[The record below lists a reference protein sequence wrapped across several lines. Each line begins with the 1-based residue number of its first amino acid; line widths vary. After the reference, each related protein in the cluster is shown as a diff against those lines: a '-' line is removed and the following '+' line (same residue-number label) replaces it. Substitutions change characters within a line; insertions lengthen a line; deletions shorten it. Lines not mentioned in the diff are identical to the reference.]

1 MAGAS
6 VKVAVRVRPFN
17 SREMSRESK
26 CIIQMSGSTTTIL
39 NPKQPKETPKSFS
52 FDYSYWSHTT
62 PADIN
67 YASQK
72 QVYRDI
78 GEEMLQHA
86 FEGYNV
92 CIFAYGQ
99 TGAGKSYT
107 MMGKQ
112 EKDQQGIIPQL
123 CEDLFSRINDTTN
136 DNMSYSVEVSYME
149 IYCERVRDLLNPKN
163 KGNLRVR
170 EHPLMG
176 PYVEDLSKLAVTSY
190 NDIQDLMDS
199 GNKARTVA
207 ATNMNETSS
216 RSHAVFN
223 IIFTQKRHDAE
234 TNITTEKVSKI
245 SLVDLAGSERADS
258 TGAKGTRLKE
268 GANINKSLTTLG
280 KVISALAEMDSGPN
294 KNKKKKKTDFIPY
307 RDSVL
312 TWLLRENLGGNSRTA
327 MVAALSPA
335 DINYDETLSTLR
347 YADRAK
353 QIRCNA
359 VINEDPNNK
368 LIRELKD
375 EVARLRDLLYAQGLG
390 DIIDTH
396 PAAEGS
402 KYVSDFENNNG
413 TSGAELSQRHDNL
426 STVTNAIAGISP
438 SSSLSALSSRAASV
452 ASLHERIMFAP
463 GSEEAIERLKETEK
477 IIAELNETWEEKL
490 RRTEA
495 IRMERE
501 ALLAEMG
508 VAMREDGGTLGV
520 FSPKKTPHLVNLN
533 EDPLMSECLLY
544 YIKDG
549 ITRVGREDAEKRQD
563 IVLSGHFI
571 KEEHCLFRSDTRT
584 GGEVIVTLEPCE
596 GADTYVNG
604 KKVTEP
610 SVLRSGNRI
619 IMGKSHVFR
628 FNHPEQAR
636 QERERTPCAETPAEP
651 VDWAFAQRELLEKQ
665 GIDMKQEMEQ
675 RLQELEDQY
684 RREREEANYLL
695 EQQRLDYE
703 SKLEALQKQMDS
715 RYYPEA
721 NEEEEEPEDE
731 VQWTEREFEL
741 ALWAFRKWKW
751 YQFTSLRDLL
761 WGNAIFLK
769 EANAIS
775 VELKKKVQ
783 FQFVLL
789 TDTLYSPLPPDLLPP
804 DAAKD
809 REKRPF
815 PRTIVAVEVQ
825 DQKNGA
831 THYWTLEKLRQR
843 LDLMREMYDRAAE
856 VPSSVIE
863 DCDNVVTGGDP
874 FYDRF
879 PWFRLVGSSD
889 ISGCNSSPLFN
900 TCMSERMADLTPSP
914 TFSNPDSDIT
924 EPADEQ
930 HEGQE
935 EEEEEAEDLEED
947 IFPECPLCDGR
958 DPFYDRS
965 PLFSLVGR
973 AFVYLSNLL
982 YPVPLVHRVAIV
994 SEKGEVKGFLRVAV
1008 QAISADEE
1016 APDYGS
1022 GVRQSGTA
1030 KISFDDQHF
1039 EKFQSESCP
1048 AVGMSR
1054 SGTSQEELRIVEGQ
1068 GQISDLG
1075 PSADEVNN
1083 NTCAVT
1089 PEDLLLDS
1097 PEKSTMDGPLEAAL
1111 DHLKLGSIF
1120 TFRVTV
1126 LQASSI
1132 SAEYADIFCQFNFIH
1147 RHDEAFS
1154 TEPLKNTGRGP
1165 PLGFYHV
1172 QNIAVEVT
1180 KSFIEYIKSQPIVF
1194 EVFGHYQ
1201 QHPFPPLCKDVLSPL
1216 RPSRRHFP
1224 RVMPLSKPV
1233 PATKL
1238 STMTRPSAGPCQC
1251 KYDLMVFFE
1260 ICELEAN
1267 GDYIPAVVDHR
1278 GGMPCHGTFLLHQ
1291 GIQRRITV
1299 TLVHETG
1306 SLIRWKEVR
1315 ELVVGRIRNTPEADE
1330 SLIDPNILSLNILS
1344 SGYIH
1349 PSQDDRQFLDSDM
1362 PSISFGNDTRT
1373 FYQFETAWDSSM
1385 HNSLLLNRVTPYR
1398 EKIYITLSAYI
1409 EMENCTQPA
1418 VITKD
1423 FCMVFYSRDA
1433 KLPASRSIRNL
1444 FGSGSLRASESNR
1457 VTGVYELSLCRVAD
1471 AGSPGMQRRRRRVLD
1486 TSVAYVRGEE
1496 NLAGWRP
1503 RSDSLIL
1510 DHQWE
1515 LEKLSLL
1522 QEVEKTRHYL
1532 LLREKLETT
1541 QRLGLESLS
1550 PCSSEDSESRSTS
1563 CVSSPLSADG
1573 APEGRSSL
1581 PETPSERQK
1590 ELAVKCLRLLTHT
1603 FNREY
1608 SHSHVCISASESKSC
1623 ARPRAETPVH
1633 TSAPPQLSEMSVTLM
1648 RDPSM
1653 SALGVTTL
1661 TPSST
1666 CPSLVEGRYN
1676 AVEVRALQVSPRV
1689 ESPDLEPV
1697 VEGEQKKSPARRP
1710 EEEKEP
1716 QRLLVPD
1723 IQEIR
1728 VSPIVSKKG
1737 YLHFLEPHT
1746 NGWVKRFVVV
1756 RRPYVYIYNSDKDS
1770 VERAILNL
1778 SKAQVE
1784 YSEDQQAMLK
1794 QTPNTFAVCTEHR
1807 GILLQASSDKDMH
1820 DWLYAFNPLLAGSI
1834 RSKLSR
1840 RRTAQMRI

>member
-17 SREMSRESK
+17 SREIGKDSK
-26 CIIQMSGSTTTIL
+26 CIIQMSGNTTTIA
-39 NPKQPKETPKSFS
+39 NPKQAKDNKSFN
-52 FDYSYWSHTT
+52 FDYSYWSHTS
-62 PADIN
+62 PEDIN
-67 YASQK
+67 YASQL
-72 QVYRDI
+72 QVYKDI
-78 GEEMLQHA
+78 GEEMLLHA

-112 EKDQQGIIPQL
+112 DVKDQQGIIPLL
-123 CEDLFSRINDTTN
+123 CEDLFTKFN
-136 DNMSYSVEVSYME
+136 DNAGNSMSYSVEVSYME

-234 TNITTEKVSKI
+234 TDNTSEKVSKI

-280 KVISALAEMDSGPN
+280 KVISALAEVDSGSN
-294 KNKKKKKTDFIPY
+294 KNKKKKKVENHIPY

-359 VINEDPNNK
+359 VINEDPNNR
-368 LIRELKD
+368 LVRELKE
-375 EVARLRDLLYAQGLG
+375 EVSRLKDLLFAQGLG
-390 DIIDTH
+390 DIIDM
-396 PAAEGS
+396 
-402 KYVSDFENNNG
+402 
-413 TSGAELSQRHDNL
+413 
-426 STVTNAIAGISP
+426 TNAMTGMSP
-438 SSSLSALSSRAASV
+438 SPSLSALTSRAGSI
-452 ASLHERIMFAP
+452 ASLHDRIMFSP

-508 VAMREDGGTLGV
+508 VAMREDGGTVGV

-549 ITRVGREDAEKRQD
+549 ITRVGRVDASSRQD

-571 KEEHCLFRSDTRT
+571 KDEHCTFTSSTGPTR
-584 GGEVIVTLEPCE
+584 EIVVLEPCE
-596 GADTYVNG
+596 GAETYVNG
-604 KKVTEP
+604 KRVTEP
-610 SVLRSGNRI
+610 TVLISGNRI
-619 IMGKSHVFR
+619 ILGKSHVFR
-628 FNHPEQAR
+628 FTHPVQAR
-636 QERERTPCAETPAEP
+636 AERERTPCAETPAEP
-651 VDWAFAQRELLEKQ
+651 VDWAFAQRELLDKQ

-684 RREREEANYLL
+684 RKEREEANNLL

-703 SKLEALQKQMDS
+703 SKLEALQKQVDS
-715 RYYPEA
+715 YYPDTL
-721 NEEEEEPEDE
+721 EEEEEPEED
-731 VQWTEREFEL
+731 VQWTEREREL
-741 ALWAFRKWKW
+741 AVWSFRKWRC

-804 DAAKD
+804 EATKD
-809 REKRPF
+809 REKRHF

-843 LDLMREMYDRAAE
+843 LELMREMYDRAAD
-856 VPSSVIE
+856 VPNNTAE
-863 DCDNVVTGGDP
+863 DGENVMTGGDP

-879 PWFRLVGSSD
+879 PWFR
-889 ISGCNSSPLFN
+889 
-900 TCMSERMADLTPSP
+900 
-914 TFSNPDSDIT
+914 
-924 EPADEQ
+924 
-930 HEGQE
+930 
-935 EEEEEAEDLEED
+935 
-947 IFPECPLCDGR
+947 
-958 DPFYDRS
+958 
-965 PLFSLVGR
+965 LVGR

-994 SEKGEVKGFLRVAV
+994 SERGEVKGFLRVAV

-1030 KISFDDQHF
+1030 KISFEDQQY
-1039 EKFQSESCP
+1039 EKFQSETCS
-1048 AVGMSR
+1048 VGLSR
-1054 SGTSQEELRIVEGQ
+1054 SGVSQEELRIVEGE
-1068 GQISDLG
+1068 GQNAEPG

-1083 NTCAVT
+1083 NTSG
-1089 PEDLLLDS
+1089 PDELES
-1097 PEKSTMDGPLEAAL
+1097 PLKSQDGPLDTTLE
-1111 DHLKLGSIF
+1111 HLRIGNVF

-1180 KSFIEYIKSQPIVF
+1180 KSFVDYIKTQPIVF

-1201 QHPFPPLCKDVLSPL
+1201 KQPFLPLCKDVISPL
-1216 RPSRRHFP
+1216 RPCRRQFP

-1238 STMTRPSAGPCQC
+1238 TAMTRSQAGPCHS

-1260 ICELEAN
+1260 ICELEAT

-1278 GGMPCHGTFLLHQ
+1278 GGMPCHGTYLLHQ
-1291 GIQRRITV
+1291 GLQRRVTV
-1299 TLVHETG
+1299 TIVHESG
-1306 SLIRWKEVR
+1306 GDMEWKDIR
-1315 ELVVGRIRNTPEADE
+1315 ELVVGRLRNTPEADE
-1330 SLIDPNILSLNILS
+1330 TIIDPNILSLNILS
-1344 SGYIH
+1344 AGYVR
-1349 PSQDDRQFLDSDM
+1349 PMRDDR
-1362 PSISFGNDTRT
+1362 ISLGVDHRT
-1373 FYQFETAWDSSM
+1373 FYRFEAAWDSSM
-1385 HNSLLLNRVTPYR
+1385 HNSLLLNRVTPYG
-1398 EKIYITLSAYI
+1398 EKIYMTLSAYL

-1418 VITKD
+1418 IITKD
-1423 FCMVFYSRDA
+1423 VCMVFYSRDT
-1433 KLPASRSIRNL
+1433 KLSASRSIRNL
-1444 FGSGSLRASESNR
+1444 FGTGSLRAADGNR
-1457 VTGVYELSLCRVAD
+1457 VTGVYEVSLCNLAD

-1522 QEVEKTRHYL
+1522 QDVEKTKHYL
-1532 LLREKLETT
+1532 LLREKLESTMLMG
-1541 QRLGLESLS
+1541 QESLQSCITEELSES
-1550 PCSSEDSESRSTS
+1550 PQPPEVDQEVSSSSEIT
-1563 CVSSPLSADG
+1563 
-1573 APEGRSSL
+1573 
-1581 PETPSERQK
+1581 TERQR
-1590 ELAVKCLRLLTHT
+1590 ELAAKCLRLLTHS

-1608 SHSHVCISASESKSC
+1608 SHVCVSASESKI
-1623 ARPRAETPVH
+1623 
-1633 TSAPPQLSEMSVTLM
+1633 SEMSVTML
-1648 RDPSM
+1648 RDSASI
-1653 SALGVTTL
+1653 SALNTI

-1666 CPSLVEGRYN
+1666 CPSLVEGCYGDAELRPPMPRS
-1676 AVEVRALQVSPRV
+1676 RAVSP
-1689 ESPDLEPV
+1689 SPDAQQDAEA
-1697 VEGEQKKSPARRP
+1697 KKSVNGASEAKPRIRRFF
-1710 EEEKEP
+1710 
-1716 QRLLVPD
+1716 PD

-1746 NGWVKRFVVV
+1746 NGWVKRYVVV
-1756 RRPYVYIYNSDKDS
+1756 RRPYVYIYNAERDS

-1778 SKAQVE
+1778 SSAQVE

-1794 QTPNTFAVCTEHR
+1794 TPYTFAVCTEHR
-1807 GILLQASSDKDMH
+1807 GILLQATNDKEMH
-1820 DWLYAFNPLLAGSI
+1820 DWLYAFNPLLAGTI

-1840 RRTAQMRI
+1840 RRAGPMRM

>member
-17 SREMSRESK
+17 SREMGKESK
-26 CIIQMSGSTTTIL
+26 CIIQMSGNTTTII
-39 NPKQPKETPKSFS
+39 NPKQAKDNKSFN
-52 FDYSYWSHTT
+52 FDYSYWSHTS
-62 PADIN
+62 PEDVN
-67 YASQK
+67 YASQM
-72 QVYRDI
+72 QVYKDI
-78 GEEMLQHA
+78 GEEMLLHA

-112 EKDQQGIIPQL
+112 DVKDQQGIIPLL
-123 CEDLFSRINDTTN
+123 CEDLFTKINDNT
-136 DNMSYSVEVSYME
+136 DNSMSYSVEVSYME

-234 TNITTEKVSKI
+234 TDNTSEKVSKI

-280 KVISALAEMDSGPN
+280 KVISALAEVDSGSN
-294 KNKKKKKTDFIPY
+294 KNKKKKKVESHIPY

-359 VINEDPNNK
+359 VINEDPNNR
-368 LIRELKD
+368 LVRELKE
-375 EVARLRDLLYAQGLG
+375 EVSRLKDLLYAQGLG
-390 DIIDTH
+390 DII
-396 PAAEGS
+396 EM
-402 KYVSDFENNNG
+402 
-413 TSGAELSQRHDNL
+413 
-426 STVTNAIAGISP
+426 TNAMTGMSP
-438 SSSLSALSSRAASV
+438 SPSLSALSSRAGSI
-452 ASLHERIMFAP
+452 ASLHDRIMFSP

-508 VAMREDGGTLGV
+508 VAMREDGGTVGV

-549 ITRVGREDAEKRQD
+549 ITRVGRVDASSRQD

-571 KEEHCLFRSDTRT
+571 KDEHCTFTSST
-584 GGEVIVTLEPCE
+584 GPMGETVVLEPCE
-596 GADTYVNG
+596 EAETYVNG
-604 KKVTEP
+604 KRVTEP
-610 SVLRSGNRI
+610 TILKSGNRI
-619 IMGKSHVFR
+619 ILGKSHVFR
-628 FNHPEQAR
+628 FNHPVQAR
-636 QERERTPCAETPAEP
+636 AERERTPCAETPAEP
-651 VDWAFAQRELLEKQ
+651 VDWAFAQRELLDKQ

-684 RREREEANYLL
+684 RKEREEANNLL

-703 SKLEALQKQMDS
+703 SKLEALQKQVD

-721 NEEEEEPEDE
+721 TEEEEEPEEE
-731 VQWTEREFEL
+731 VQWTEREREL
-741 ALWAFRKWKW
+741 AVWGFRKWRS

-804 DAAKD
+804 EATKD
-809 REKRPF
+809 REIRHF

-843 LDLMREMYDRAAE
+843 LDLMREVYDRAAD
-856 VPSSVIE
+856 VPNNTTE
-863 DCDNVVTGGDP
+863 DCENVMTGGDP

-879 PWFRLVGSSD
+879 PWFR
-889 ISGCNSSPLFN
+889 
-900 TCMSERMADLTPSP
+900 
-914 TFSNPDSDIT
+914 
-924 EPADEQ
+924 
-930 HEGQE
+930 
-935 EEEEEAEDLEED
+935 
-947 IFPECPLCDGR
+947 
-958 DPFYDRS
+958 
-965 PLFSLVGR
+965 LVGR

-1030 KISFDDQHF
+1030 KISFEDQQY
-1039 EKFQSESCP
+1039 EKFQSESCS
-1048 AVGMSR
+1048 VGLSR
-1054 SGTSQEELRIVEGQ
+1054 TGVSQEELRFVEGE
-1068 GQISDLG
+1068 GQNAEMG

-1083 NTCAVT
+1083 NTCAAGVDELEN
-1089 PEDLLLDS
+1089 PL
-1097 PEKSTMDGPLEAAL
+1097 KAGVDGPFDASLE
-1111 DHLKLGSIF
+1111 HLRIGNVF

-1180 KSFIEYIKSQPIVF
+1180 KSFVDYIKTQPIVF

-1201 QHPFPPLCKDVLSPL
+1201 KQPFLPLCKDVISPL
-1216 RPSRRHFP
+1216 RPCRRQFP

-1238 STMTRPSAGPCQC
+1238 TAMTRPQAGPCHC

-1291 GIQRRITV
+1291 GLQRRITV
-1299 TLVHETG
+1299 TIVHESG
-1306 SLIRWKEVR
+1306 GEMEWKDIR
-1315 ELVVGRIRNTPEADE
+1315 ELVVGRLRSTPEADE
-1330 SLIDPNILSLNILS
+1330 TIVDPNILSLNILS
-1344 SGYIH
+1344 AGYVR
-1349 PSQDDRQFLDSDM
+1349 PMQDDR
-1362 PSISFGNDTRT
+1362 T
-1373 FYQFETAWDSSM
+1373 FYRFETAWDSSM
-1385 HNSLLLNRVTPYR
+1385 HNSLLLNRVTPYG
-1398 EKIYITLSAYI
+1398 EKIYMTLSAYL

-1423 FCMVFYSRDA
+1423 ICMVFYSRDT
-1433 KLPASRSIRNL
+1433 KLSASRSIRNL
-1444 FGSGSLRASESNR
+1444 FGTGSLRAADGNR
-1457 VTGVYELSLCRVAD
+1457 VTGVYEVSLCNLAD

-1522 QEVEKTRHYL
+1522 QDVEKTKHYL
-1532 LLREKLETT
+1532 LLREKLESTLLMG
-1541 QRLGLESLS
+1541 QESLLSCVTEELSES
-1550 PCSSEDSESRSTS
+1550 PQPLEVDQEVSSSSEIAT
-1563 CVSSPLSADG
+1563 
-1573 APEGRSSL
+1573 
-1581 PETPSERQK
+1581 ERQR
-1590 ELAVKCLRLLTHT
+1590 ELAVKCLRLLTHS

-1608 SHSHVCISASESKSC
+1608 GHVCVSASESKI
-1623 ARPRAETPVH
+1623 
-1633 TSAPPQLSEMSVTLM
+1633 SEMSVTML
-1648 RDPSM
+1648 RDSTSI
-1653 SALGVTTL
+1653 SALNTI

-1666 CPSLVEGRYN
+1666 CPSLVEGCYGN
-1676 AVEVRALQVSPRV
+1676 AELRPPTPRSRAVSP
-1689 ESPDLEPV
+1689 SPDTEA
-1697 VEGEQKKSPARRP
+1697 KKSINGASETKPRSR
-1710 EEEKEP
+1710 KF
-1716 QRLLVPD
+1716 VPD

-1737 YLHFLEPHT
+1737 YIHFLEPHT
-1746 NGWVKRFVVV
+1746 NGWVKRYVVV
-1756 RRPYVYIYNSDKDS
+1756 RRPYVYIYNTERDT

-1778 SKAQVE
+1778 SSAQVE

-1794 QTPNTFAVCTEHR
+1794 TPNTFAVCTEHR
-1807 GILLQASSDKDMH
+1807 GILLQATNDKEMH
-1820 DWLYAFNPLLAGSI
+1820 DWLYAFNPLLAGTI

-1840 RRTAQMRI
+1840 RRAGQMRM

>member
-17 SREMSRESK
+17 SREMSRDSK
-26 CIIQMSGSTTTIL
+26 CIIQMSGSTTTIV

-52 FDYSYWSHTT
+52 FDYSYWSHTS
-62 PADIN
+62 PEDIN

-170 EHPLMG
+170 EHPLLG

-375 EVARLRDLLYAQGLG
+375 EVTRLRDLLYAQGLG
-390 DIIDTH
+390 DITDT
-396 PAAEGS
+396 
-402 KYVSDFENNNG
+402 N
-413 TSGAELSQRHDNL
+413 
-426 STVTNAIAGISP
+426 TVPGGPKLTNALVGMSP

-452 ASLHERIMFAP
+452 SSLHERILFAP

-549 ITRVGREDAEKRQD
+549 ITRVGREDGERRQD

-571 KEEHCLFRSDTRT
+571 KEEHCVFRSDSR
-584 GGEVIVTLEPCE
+584 GGSEAVVTLEPCE

-610 SVLRSGNRI
+610 SILRSGNRI

-684 RREREEANYLL
+684 RREREEATYLL

-715 RYYPEA
+715 RYYPEV

-731 VQWTEREFEL
+731 VQWTERECEL

-804 DAAKD
+804 EAAKD
-809 REKRPF
+809 RETRPF

-879 PWFRLVGSSD
+879 PWFR
-889 ISGCNSSPLFN
+889 
-900 TCMSERMADLTPSP
+900 
-914 TFSNPDSDIT
+914 
-924 EPADEQ
+924 
-930 HEGQE
+930 
-935 EEEEEAEDLEED
+935 
-947 IFPECPLCDGR
+947 
-958 DPFYDRS
+958 
-965 PLFSLVGR
+965 LVGR

-1048 AVGMSR
+1048 VVGMSR

-1068 GQISDLG
+1068 GQGADVG

-1083 NTCAVT
+1083 NTCSAVP
-1089 PEDLLLDS
+1089 PEGLLLDS
-1097 PEKSTMDGPLEAAL
+1097 SEKAALDGPLDTAL
-1111 DHLKLGSIF
+1111 DHLRLGSTF

-1238 STMTRPSAGPCQC
+1238 STLTRPCPGPCHC
-1251 KYDLMVFFE
+1251 KYDLLVYFE

-1278 GGMPCHGTFLLHQ
+1278 GGMPCMGTFLLHQ

-1299 TLVHETG
+1299 TLLHETG
-1306 SLIRWKEVR
+1306 SHIRWKEVR
-1315 ELVVGRIRNTPEADE
+1315 ELVVGRIRNTPETDE

-1349 PSQDDRQFLDSDM
+1349 PAQDDRVSL
-1362 PSISFGNDTRT
+1362 GNDTRT
-1373 FYQFETAWDSSM
+1373 FYQFEAAWDSSM

-1398 EKIYITLSAYI
+1398 EKIYMTLSAYI

-1457 VTGVYELSLCRVAD
+1457 VTGVYELSLCHVAD

-1541 QRLGLESLS
+1541 QRPVPEALS
-1550 PCSSEDSESRSTS
+1550 PAFSEDSESHGSS
-1563 CVSSPLSADG
+1563 SASSPLST
-1573 APEGRSSL
+1573 EGR
-1581 PETPSERQK
+1581 PSPLEAPNERQR

-1608 SHSHVCISASESKSC
+1608 THSHVCVSASESK
-1623 ARPRAETPVH
+1623 
-1633 TSAPPQLSEMSVTLM
+1633 LSEMSVTLL

-1653 SALGVTTL
+1653 SPLGAATL

-1666 CPSLVEGRYN
+1666 CPSLVEGRYG
-1676 AVEVRALQVSPRV
+1676 ATDLRTPQPCSRPASP
-1689 ESPDLEPV
+1689 EP
-1697 VEGEQKKSPARRP
+1697 ELLPEADSKKLPSPARAA
-1710 EEEKEP
+1710 EADKEP

-1746 NGWVKRFVVV
+1746 SGWARRFVVV
-1756 RRPYVYIYNSDKDS
+1756 RRPYAYMYNSDKDT
-1770 VERAILNL
+1770 VERFVLNL
-1778 SKAQVE
+1778 ATAQVE

-1794 QTPNTFAVCTEHR
+1794 TPNTFAVCTEHR
-1807 GILLQASSDKDMH
+1807 GILLQAASDKDMH
-1820 DWLYAFNPLLAGSI
+1820 DWLYAFNPLLAGTI

-1840 RRTAQMRI
+1840 RRSAQMRV

>member
-17 SREMSRESK
+17 SRETSRDSK
-26 CIIQMSGSTTTIL
+26 CIIQMSGSTTTIV

-52 FDYSYWSHTT
+52 FDYSYWSHTS
-62 PADIN
+62 PEDIN

-170 EHPLMG
+170 EHPLLG

-234 TNITTEKVSKI
+234 TDITTEKVSKI

-375 EVARLRDLLYAQGLG
+375 EVTRLRDLLYAQGLG
-390 DIIDTH
+390 DITDT
-396 PAAEGS
+396 
-402 KYVSDFENNNG
+402 N
-413 TSGAELSQRHDNL
+413 
-426 STVTNAIAGISP
+426 TVPGGPKLTNALVGMSP

-452 ASLHERIMFAP
+452 SSLHERLLFAP

-549 ITRVGREDAEKRQD
+549 LTRVGREDAERRQD

-571 KEEHCLFRSDTRT
+571 KEEHCVFRSDSR
-584 GGEVIVTLEPCE
+584 GCSEAVVTLEPCE

-610 SVLRSGNRI
+610 SILRSGNRI

-684 RREREEANYLL
+684 RREREEATYLL

-715 RYYPEA
+715 RYFPEM
-721 NEEEEEPEDE
+721 NEEDEEPEDE
-731 VQWTEREFEL
+731 VPWTERECEL

-751 YQFTSLRDLL
+751 YQFTSLRDQL

-804 DAAKD
+804 EAAKD
-809 REKRPF
+809 REMRPF

-879 PWFRLVGSSD
+879 PWFR
-889 ISGCNSSPLFN
+889 
-900 TCMSERMADLTPSP
+900 
-914 TFSNPDSDIT
+914 
-924 EPADEQ
+924 
-930 HEGQE
+930 
-935 EEEEEAEDLEED
+935 
-947 IFPECPLCDGR
+947 
-958 DPFYDRS
+958 
-965 PLFSLVGR
+965 LVGR

-1048 AVGMSR
+1048 VGGLSR

-1068 GQISDLG
+1068 GQGADAG

-1083 NTCAVT
+1083 NTCSAAP
-1089 PEDLLLDS
+1089 PEGLLLDS
-1097 PEKSTMDGPLEAAL
+1097 PEKAALDGPLDSAL
-1111 DHLKLGSIF
+1111 THLHLGSAF

-1180 KSFIEYIKSQPIVF
+1180 RSFIEYIKSQPIVF

-1238 STMTRPSAGPCQC
+1238 STLTRPSPGPCHC
-1251 KYDLMVFFE
+1251 KYDLLVYFE

-1278 GGMPCHGTFLLHQ
+1278 GGMPCMGTFLLHQ

-1299 TLVHETG
+1299 TLLHETG
-1306 SLIRWKEVR
+1306 SHIRWKEVR
-1315 ELVVGRIRNTPEADE
+1315 ELVVGRIRNTPETDE

-1344 SGYIH
+1344 SGYVH
-1349 PSQDDRQFLDSDM
+1349 PAQDDRQFLDSDI
-1362 PSISFGNDTRT
+1362 PRT
-1373 FYQFETAWDSSM
+1373 FYQFEAAWDSSM

-1398 EKIYITLSAYI
+1398 EKIYMTLSVYI

-1418 VITKD
+1418 IITKD

-1457 VTGVYELSLCRVAD
+1457 VTGVYELSLCHVAD
-1471 AGSPGMQRRRRRVLD
+1471 VGSPGMQRRRRRVLD

-1541 QRLGLESLS
+1541 QRPGPEAPS
-1550 PCSSEDSESRSTS
+1550 PTSSEDAESHSS
-1563 CVSSPLSADG
+1563 SSASSPLSA
-1573 APEGRSSL
+1573 EGRASPL
-1581 PETPSERQK
+1581 EVPNERQR

-1608 SHSHVCISASESKSC
+1608 THSHVCVSASESK
-1623 ARPRAETPVH
+1623 
-1633 TSAPPQLSEMSVTLM
+1633 LSEMSVTLLQ
-1648 RDPSM
+1648 DSSM
-1653 SALGVTTL
+1653 SPLGAATL

-1666 CPSLVEGRYN
+1666 CPSLVEGRYG
-1676 AVEVRALQVSPRV
+1676 AADLRTPQPSSRPASP
-1689 ESPDLEPV
+1689 EPEPV
-1697 VEGEQKKSPARRP
+1697 LEADSKKTASPAP
-1710 EEEKEP
+1710 VTEADKEP

-1746 NGWVKRFVVV
+1746 AGWAKRFVVV
-1756 RRPYVYIYNSDKDS
+1756 RRPYAYMYNNDKDS
-1770 VERAILNL
+1770 VERFVLNL
-1778 SKAQVE
+1778 STAQVE

-1794 QTPNTFAVCTEHR
+1794 TPNTFAVCTEHR

-1820 DWLYAFNPLLAGSI
+1820 DWLYAFNPLLAGTI

-1840 RRTAQMRI
+1840 RRSAQMRV

>member
-17 SREMSRESK
+17 SREMGKESK
-26 CIIQMSGSTTTIL
+26 CIIQMSGNTTTII
-39 NPKQPKETPKSFS
+39 NPKQAKDNKSFN
-52 FDYSYWSHTT
+52 FDYSYWSHTS
-62 PADIN
+62 PEDVN
-67 YASQK
+67 YASQM
-72 QVYRDI
+72 QVYKDI
-78 GEEMLQHA
+78 GEEMLLHA

-112 EKDQQGIIPQL
+112 DVKDQQGIIPLL
-123 CEDLFSRINDTTN
+123 CEDLFTKINDNT
-136 DNMSYSVEVSYME
+136 DNSMSYSVEVSYME

-234 TNITTEKVSKI
+234 TDNTSEKVSKI

-280 KVISALAEMDSGPN
+280 KVISALAEVDSGSN
-294 KNKKKKKTDFIPY
+294 KNKKKKKVESHIPY

-359 VINEDPNNK
+359 VINEDPNNR
-368 LIRELKD
+368 LVRELKE
-375 EVARLRDLLYAQGLG
+375 EVSRLKDLLYAQGLG
-390 DIIDTH
+390 DII
-396 PAAEGS
+396 EM
-402 KYVSDFENNNG
+402 
-413 TSGAELSQRHDNL
+413 
-426 STVTNAIAGISP
+426 TNAMTGMSP
-438 SSSLSALSSRAASV
+438 SPSLSALSSRAGSI
-452 ASLHERIMFAP
+452 ASLHDRIMFSP

-508 VAMREDGGTLGV
+508 VAMREDGGTVGV

-549 ITRVGREDAEKRQD
+549 ITRVGRVDASSRQD

-571 KEEHCLFRSDTRT
+571 KDEHCTFTSST
-584 GGEVIVTLEPCE
+584 GPMGETVVLEPCE
-596 GADTYVNG
+596 EAETYVNG
-604 KKVTEP
+604 KRVTEP
-610 SVLRSGNRI
+610 TILKSGNRI
-619 IMGKSHVFR
+619 ILGKSHVFR
-628 FNHPEQAR
+628 FNHPVQAR
-636 QERERTPCAETPAEP
+636 AERERTPCAETPAEP
-651 VDWAFAQRELLEKQ
+651 VDWAFAQRELLDKQ

-684 RREREEANYLL
+684 RKEREEANNLL

-703 SKLEALQKQMDS
+703 SKLEALQKQVD

-721 NEEEEEPEDE
+721 TEEEEEPEEE
-731 VQWTEREFEL
+731 VQWTEREREL
-741 ALWAFRKWKW
+741 AVWGFRKWRS

-804 DAAKD
+804 EATKD
-809 REKRPF
+809 REIRHF

-843 LDLMREMYDRAAE
+843 LDLMREMYDRAAD
-856 VPSSVIE
+856 VPNNTTE
-863 DCDNVVTGGDP
+863 DCENVMTGGDP

-879 PWFRLVGSSD
+879 PWFR
-889 ISGCNSSPLFN
+889 
-900 TCMSERMADLTPSP
+900 
-914 TFSNPDSDIT
+914 
-924 EPADEQ
+924 
-930 HEGQE
+930 
-935 EEEEEAEDLEED
+935 
-947 IFPECPLCDGR
+947 
-958 DPFYDRS
+958 
-965 PLFSLVGR
+965 LVGR

-1030 KISFDDQHF
+1030 KISFEDQQY
-1039 EKFQSESCP
+1039 EKFQSESCS
-1048 AVGMSR
+1048 VGLSR
-1054 SGTSQEELRIVEGQ
+1054 TGVSQEELRFVEGE
-1068 GQISDLG
+1068 GQNAEVG

-1083 NTCAVT
+1083 NTCAAGADELENPLKAGV
-1089 PEDLLLDS
+1089 
-1097 PEKSTMDGPLEAAL
+1097 DGPFDASLE
-1111 DHLKLGSIF
+1111 HLRIGNVF

-1180 KSFIEYIKSQPIVF
+1180 KSFVDYIKTQPIVF

-1201 QHPFPPLCKDVLSPL
+1201 KQPFLPLCKDVISPL
-1216 RPSRRHFP
+1216 RPCRRQFP

-1238 STMTRPSAGPCQC
+1238 TAMTRPQAGPCHC

-1291 GIQRRITV
+1291 GLQRRITV
-1299 TLVHETG
+1299 TIVHESG
-1306 SLIRWKEVR
+1306 GEMEWKDIR
-1315 ELVVGRIRNTPEADE
+1315 ELVVGRLRSTPEADE
-1330 SLIDPNILSLNILS
+1330 TIVDPNILSLNILS
-1344 SGYIH
+1344 AGYVR
-1349 PSQDDRQFLDSDM
+1349 PMQDDR
-1362 PSISFGNDTRT
+1362 T
-1373 FYQFETAWDSSM
+1373 FYRFETAWDSSM
-1385 HNSLLLNRVTPYR
+1385 HNSLLLNRVTPYG
-1398 EKIYITLSAYI
+1398 EKIYMTLSAYL

-1423 FCMVFYSRDA
+1423 ICMVFYSRDT
-1433 KLPASRSIRNL
+1433 KLSASRSIRNL
-1444 FGSGSLRASESNR
+1444 FGTGSLRAADGNR
-1457 VTGVYELSLCRVAD
+1457 VTGVYEVSLCNLAD

-1522 QEVEKTRHYL
+1522 QDVEKTKHYL
-1532 LLREKLETT
+1532 LLREKLESTLLMG
-1541 QRLGLESLS
+1541 QESLLSCVTEELSES
-1550 PCSSEDSESRSTS
+1550 PQPLEVDQEVSSSSEIAT
-1563 CVSSPLSADG
+1563 
-1573 APEGRSSL
+1573 
-1581 PETPSERQK
+1581 ERQR
-1590 ELAVKCLRLLTHT
+1590 ELAVKCLRLLTHS

-1608 SHSHVCISASESKSC
+1608 GHVCVSASESKI
-1623 ARPRAETPVH
+1623 
-1633 TSAPPQLSEMSVTLM
+1633 SEMSVTML
-1648 RDPSM
+1648 RDSTSI
-1653 SALGVTTL
+1653 SALNTI

-1666 CPSLVEGRYN
+1666 CPSLVEGCYGN
-1676 AVEVRALQVSPRV
+1676 AELRPPTPRSRAVSP
-1689 ESPDLEPV
+1689 SPDTQQDAEA
-1697 VEGEQKKSPARRP
+1697 KKSINGASETKPRSR
-1710 EEEKEP
+1710 KF
-1716 QRLLVPD
+1716 VPD

-1737 YLHFLEPHT
+1737 YIHFLEPHT
-1746 NGWVKRFVVV
+1746 NGWVKRYVVV
-1756 RRPYVYIYNSDKDS
+1756 RRPYVYIYNTERDT

-1778 SKAQVE
+1778 SSAQVE

-1794 QTPNTFAVCTEHR
+1794 TPNTFAVCTEHR
-1807 GILLQASSDKDMH
+1807 GILLQATNDKEMH
-1820 DWLYAFNPLLAGSI
+1820 DWLYAFNPLLAGTI

-1840 RRTAQMRI
+1840 RRAGQMRM

>member
-17 SREMSRESK
+17 SREMSKESK
-26 CIIQMSGSTTTIL
+26 CIIQMSGNTTTII
-39 NPKQPKETPKSFS
+39 NPKAPKETKSFS

-62 PADIN
+62 PEDIN
-67 YASQK
+67 YASQQ
-72 QVYRDI
+72 QVYNDI
-78 GEEMLQHA
+78 GEEMLLHA

-123 CEDLFSRINDTTN
+123 CEDLFTKINDSNT
-136 DNMSYSVEVSYME
+136 DNSMSYSVEVSYME

-170 EHPLMG
+170 EHPLLG
-176 PYVEDLSKLAVTSY
+176 PYVEDLSKLAVMSY

-223 IIFTQKRHDAE
+223 IIFTQKRHDSE
-234 TNITTEKVSKI
+234 TDNTSEKVSKI

-280 KVISALAEMDSGPN
+280 KVISALAEVDSGSN
-294 KNKKKKKTDFIPY
+294 KNKKKKKVESFIPY

-359 VINEDPNNK
+359 VINEDPNNR
-368 LIRELKD
+368 LVRELKD
-375 EVARLRDLLYAQGLG
+375 EVSRLKELLYAQGLG
-390 DIIDTH
+390 DII
-396 PAAEGS
+396 ENF
-402 KYVSDFENNNG
+402 SDYKNNNNTG
-413 TSGAELSQRHDNL
+413 QAVNERGDLSA
-426 STVTNAIAGISP
+426 VTNAMTGMSP
-438 SSSLSALSSRAASV
+438 SPSLSALSSRAGSIN
-452 ASLHERIMFAP
+452 SLHDRIMFSP

-508 VAMREDGGTLGV
+508 VAMREDGGTVGV

-549 ITRVGREDAEKRQD
+549 ITRVGREDAMTRQD

-571 KEEHCLFRSDTRT
+571 KDEHCIFTSSA
-584 GGEVIVTLEPCE
+584 GPMGEVILEPCE
-596 GADTYVNG
+596 GAETYVNG

-610 SVLRSGNRI
+610 TVLRSGNRI

-665 GIDMKQEMEQ
+665 GIDMKQEMDQ

-684 RREREEANYLL
+684 RKEREEVNNLL

-703 SKLEALQKQMDS
+703 SKLEALQKQVD

-721 NEEEEEPEDE
+721 TEEEDEPEEE
-731 VQWTEREFEL
+731 VQWTERETEL
-741 ALWAFRKWKW
+741 AMWAFRKWRG

-789 TDTLYSPLPPDLLPP
+789 TDTLYSPLPPDLLPS
-804 DAAKD
+804 DVTQE
-809 REKRPF
+809 REKSPF

-843 LDLMREMYDRAAE
+843 LDQMRDMYDRAAE
-856 VPSSVIE
+856 VPIGATEECDSVL
-863 DCDNVVTGGDP
+863 TGGDP

-879 PWFRLVGSSD
+879 PWFR
-889 ISGCNSSPLFN
+889 
-900 TCMSERMADLTPSP
+900 
-914 TFSNPDSDIT
+914 
-924 EPADEQ
+924 
-930 HEGQE
+930 
-935 EEEEEAEDLEED
+935 
-947 IFPECPLCDGR
+947 
-958 DPFYDRS
+958 
-965 PLFSLVGR
+965 LVGR

-1030 KISFDDQHF
+1030 KISFEDQQF

-1048 AVGMSR
+1048 VGLS
-1054 SGTSQEELRIVEGQ
+1054 SKGHSQEELRIVEGE
-1068 GQISDLG
+1068 GQNAEMM

-1083 NTCAVT
+1083 NTCAAD
-1089 PEDLLLDS
+1089 PEELDGNI
-1097 PEKSTMDGPLEAAL
+1097 KDGVLDGAL
-1111 DHLKLGSIF
+1111 DHLKIGELF

-1180 KSFIEYIKSQPIVF
+1180 KSFVEYIKTQPIVF

-1201 QHPFPPLCKDVLSPL
+1201 KQPFPPLCKDLMSPL
-1216 RPSRRHFP
+1216 RPCRRQFP

-1238 STMTRPSAGPCQC
+1238 TTLTRPTAGPCHC

-1278 GGMPCHGTFLLHQ
+1278 GGMPCQGTFLLHQ
-1291 GIQRRITV
+1291 GIQRRVTV
-1299 TLVHETG
+1299 TIVHETG
-1306 SLIRWKEVR
+1306 GDINWKEVH

-1330 SLIDPNILSLNILS
+1330 TIIDPNILSLNILS
-1344 SGYIH
+1344 TGYIQ
-1349 PSQDDRQFLDSDM
+1349 PSADD
-1362 PSISFGNDTRT
+1362 RT
-1373 FYQFETAWDSSM
+1373 FYRFEAAWDSSM
-1385 HNSLLLNRVTPYR
+1385 HNSLLLNRVTPYG
-1398 EKIYITLSAYI
+1398 EKIYMTLSAYL
-1409 EMENCTQPA
+1409 EMENCTQPT

-1433 KLPASRSIRNL
+1433 KLSASRSIRNL
-1444 FGSGSLRASESNR
+1444 FSSGSLKSSEGNR
-1457 VTGVYELSLCRVAD
+1457 ITGVYELSLCHLAD

-1522 QEVEKTRHYL
+1522 QEVERTRHYL
-1532 LLREKLETT
+1532 LLREKLESTLL
-1541 QRLGLESLS
+1541 LGQEVPL
-1550 PCSSEDSESRSTS
+1550 S
-1563 CVSSPLSADG
+1563 CVCEDLTESSSPSKHLGQGHDSDADPG
-1573 APEGRSSL
+1573 HEIIN
-1581 PETPSERQK
+1581 ERQRK
-1590 ELAVKCLRLLTHT
+1590 LAAKCLRLLTHT
-1603 FNREY
+1603 FNRDY
-1608 SHSHVCISASESKSC
+1608 SHVCVSASESK
-1623 ARPRAETPVH
+1623 
-1633 TSAPPQLSEMSVTLM
+1633 LSEMSVTLI
-1648 RDPSM
+1648 RDST
-1653 SALGVTTL
+1653 SISDINTL

-1666 CPSLVEGRYN
+1666 CPSLMEGCYSSNTELRPP
-1676 AVEVRALQVSPRV
+1676 APRSRAVSPNRGSTSDA
-1689 ESPDLEPV
+1689 EC
-1697 VEGEQKKSPARRP
+1697 KKSSDGTPGSKSRTHTF
-1710 EEEKEP
+1710 
-1716 QRLLVPD
+1716 VPD

-1737 YLHFLEPHT
+1737 YLNFLEPHT
-1746 NGWVKRFVVV
+1746 NGWVKRYVVV
-1756 RRPYVYIYNSDKDS
+1756 RRPYVYIYNSERDT

-1778 SKAQVE
+1778 SSAQVE

-1794 QTPNTFAVCTEHR
+1794 TPFTFAVCTEHR
-1807 GILLQASSDKDMH
+1807 GILLQASNDKEMH

-1840 RRTAQMRI
+1840 RRAAQMRL

>member
-17 SREMSRESK
+17 SREMSRDSK
-26 CIIQMSGSTTTIL
+26 CIIQMTGSTTTIV

-62 PADIN
+62 PEDIN

-72 QVYRDI
+72 QVYQDI

-234 TNITTEKVSKI
+234 TDITTEKVSKI

-390 DIIDTH
+390 DIIDT
-396 PAAEGS
+396 
-402 KYVSDFENNNG
+402 
-413 TSGAELSQRHDNL
+413 
-426 STVTNAIAGISP
+426 STVPGGPKLTNALVGMSP

-452 ASLHERIMFAP
+452 SSLHERMLFAP

-549 ITRVGREDAEKRQD
+549 ITRVGREDGERRQD

-571 KEEHCLFRSDTRT
+571 KEEHCIFRSDTRA
-584 GGEVIVTLEPCE
+584 GNEAVVTLEPCE

-610 SVLRSGNRI
+610 SILRSGNRI

-684 RREREEANYLL
+684 RKEREEANYLL

-715 RYYPEA
+715 RYYPEV

-804 DAAKD
+804 DAAKE

-815 PRTIVAVEVQ
+815 PRTIVAIEVQ

-879 PWFRLVGSSD
+879 PWFR
-889 ISGCNSSPLFN
+889 
-900 TCMSERMADLTPSP
+900 
-914 TFSNPDSDIT
+914 
-924 EPADEQ
+924 
-930 HEGQE
+930 
-935 EEEEEAEDLEED
+935 
-947 IFPECPLCDGR
+947 
-958 DPFYDRS
+958 
-965 PLFSLVGR
+965 LVGR

-1048 AVGMSR
+1048 VVGMSR

-1068 GQISDLG
+1068 GQVTEIG

-1097 PEKSTMDGPLEAAL
+1097 PEKSIMDGPLESAL

-1180 KSFIEYIKSQPIVF
+1180 KSFVEYIKSQPIVF

-1238 STMTRPSAGPCQC
+1238 STLTRPTAGPCHC
-1251 KYDLMVFFE
+1251 KYDLLVYFE

-1278 GGMPCHGTFLLHQ
+1278 GGMPCLGTFLLHQ

-1306 SLIRWKEVR
+1306 SHIRWKEVR
-1315 ELVVGRIRNTPEADE
+1315 ELVVGRIRNTPETDE

-1344 SGYIH
+1344 AGYVQ
-1349 PSQDDRQFLDSDM
+1349 PSQDDR
-1362 PSISFGNDTRT
+1362 ISFGNDTRT
-1373 FYQFETAWDSSM
+1373 FYQFEAAWDSSM

-1398 EKIYITLSAYI
+1398 EKIYMTLSAYI

-1457 VTGVYELSLCRVAD
+1457 VTGVYELSLCHVAD

-1541 QRLGLESLS
+1541 QRSGLETLS
-1550 PCSSEDSESRSTS
+1550 PCSSEDSESHSAS
-1563 CVSSPLSADG
+1563 CVSSPLSDG
-1573 APEGRSSL
+1573 TS
-1581 PETPSERQK
+1581 ETRTAALDIPSERQK
-1590 ELAVKCLRLLTHT
+1590 ELAAKCLRLLTHT

-1608 SHSHVCISASESKSC
+1608 THSHVCVSASESK
-1623 ARPRAETPVH
+1623 
-1633 TSAPPQLSEMSVTLM
+1633 LSEMSVTLL

-1653 SALGVTTL
+1653 SPLSAATL

-1666 CPSLVEGRYN
+1666 CPSLVEGRYTAADLRN
-1676 AVEVRALQVSPRV
+1676 PPPCSRPVSP
-1689 ESPDLEPV
+1689 ELEPV
-1697 VEGEQKKSPARRP
+1697 LEGEQKKSPSPVGGP
-1710 EEEKEP
+1710 EAEKEP

-1737 YLHFLEPHT
+1737 YLHFLEPKT
-1746 NGWVKRFVVV
+1746 TGWAKRFVVV
-1756 RRPYVYIYNSDKDS
+1756 RRPYAYMYNSDKDS
-1770 VERAILNL
+1770 VERFILNL
-1778 SKAQVE
+1778 STAQVE

-1794 QTPNTFAVCTEHR
+1794 TPNTFAVCTEHR
-1807 GILLQASSDKDMH
+1807 GILLQANSDKDMH
-1820 DWLYAFNPLLAGSI
+1820 DWLYAFNPLLAGTI

>member
-234 TNITTEKVSKI
+234 TDITTEKVSKI

-396 PAAEGS
+396 PAAGGS
-402 KYVSDFENNNG
+402 KYVSDLENNNDAG
-413 TSGAELSQRHDNL
+413 GAELSQRHDNL

-571 KEEHCLFRSDTRT
+571 KEEHCLFRSDTKS

-610 SVLRSGNRI
+610 SILRSGNRI

-879 PWFRLVGSSD
+879 PWFRLVG
-889 ISGCNSSPLFN
+889 
-900 TCMSERMADLTPSP
+900 
-914 TFSNPDSDIT
+914 
-924 EPADEQ
+924 
-930 HEGQE
+930 
-935 EEEEEAEDLEED
+935 
-947 IFPECPLCDGR
+947 
-958 DPFYDRS
+958 
-965 PLFSLVGR
+965 R

-1068 GQISDLG
+1068 GQVSDVG

-1089 PEDLLLDS
+1089 PEDLLDS
-1097 PEKSTMDGPLEAAL
+1097 PEKPAQDGPLEVAL

-1291 GIQRRITV
+1291 GIQRRISV

-1349 PSQDDRQFLDSDM
+1349 PSQDDR
-1362 PSISFGNDTRT
+1362 ISLGNDTRT
-1373 FYQFETAWDSSM
+1373 FYQFEAAWDSSM

-1541 QRLGLESLS
+1541 HRLGMETLS

-1563 CVSSPLSADG
+1563 CISSPLSADG
-1573 APEGRSSL
+1573 APESRTSP

-1608 SHSHVCISASESKSC
+1608 SHSHVCISASESK
-1623 ARPRAETPVH
+1623 
-1633 TSAPPQLSEMSVTLM
+1633 LSEMSVTLM

-1653 SALGVTTL
+1653 PALGVTTL

-1666 CPSLVEGRYN
+1666 CPSLVEGCYN
-1676 AVEVRALQVSPRV
+1676 AMEVRPPQVSSRA

-1697 VEGEQKKSPARRP
+1697 IEGEQKKSPARRP

-1756 RRPYVYIYNSDKDS
+1756 RRPYVYIYNSDKDA

-1794 QTPNTFAVCTEHR
+1794 TPNTFAVCTEHR

>member
-402 KYVSDFENNNG
+402 K
-413 TSGAELSQRHDNL
+413 L
-426 STVTNAIAGISP
+426 TNAIAGISP

-1608 SHSHVCISASESKSC
+1608 SHSHVCISASESK
-1623 ARPRAETPVH
+1623 
-1633 TSAPPQLSEMSVTLM
+1633 LSEMSVTLM

-1794 QTPNTFAVCTEHR
+1794 TPNTFAVCTEHR

>member
-1 MAGAS
+1 

-234 TNITTEKVSKI
+234 TDITTEKVSKI

-280 KVISALAEMDSGPN
+280 KVISALAEM
-294 KNKKKKKTDFIPY
+294 NKKKKKTDFIPY

-390 DIIDTH
+390 DIID
-396 PAAEGS
+396 S
-402 KYVSDFENNNG
+402 RYQDVSDFENNNDAR
-413 TSGAELSQRHDNL
+413 GAELSHRHDNL

-571 KEEHCLFRSDTRT
+571 KEEHCLFRSDTKT

-610 SVLRSGNRI
+610 SILRSGNRI

-930 HEGQE
+930 HQGQE
-935 EEEEEAEDLEED
+935 EEEEEEEEEDLEED

-958 DPFYDRS
+958 DPFYDRF

-1039 EKFQSESCP
+1039 EKSESCP

-1068 GQISDLG
+1068 GQVSDVG

-1097 PEKSTMDGPLEAAL
+1097 PEKPAADGPLEAAL

-1291 GIQRRITV
+1291 GIQRRISV

-1306 SLIRWKEVR
+1306 SLIHWKEVR

-1349 PSQDDRQFLDSDM
+1349 PSQDDR
-1362 PSISFGNDTRT
+1362 T
-1373 FYQFETAWDSSM
+1373 FYQFEAAWDSSM

-1409 EMENCTQPA
+1409 EARTLMENCTQPA

-1541 QRLGLESLS
+1541 QRLGMETLS

-1563 CVSSPLSADG
+1563 CISSPLSADG
-1573 APEGRSSL
+1573 APESRTSP

-1608 SHSHVCISASESKSC
+1608 SHSHVCISASESK
-1623 ARPRAETPVH
+1623 
-1633 TSAPPQLSEMSVTLM
+1633 LSEMSVTLM

-1653 SALGVTTL
+1653 PALGVTTL

-1666 CPSLVEGRYN
+1666 CPSLVEGCYN
-1676 AVEVRALQVSPRV
+1676 AMEVRPPQVSSRA
-1689 ESPDLEPV
+1689 ESPDLETV

-1756 RRPYVYIYNSDKDS
+1756 RRPYVYIYNSDKDA

-1794 QTPNTFAVCTEHR
+1794 TPNTFAVCTEHR

-1834 RSKLSR
+1834 R
-1840 RRTAQMRI
+1840 

>member
-17 SREMSRESK
+17 SREMSRDSK
-26 CIIQMSGSTTTIL
+26 CIIQMSGSTTTIV

-52 FDYSYWSHTT
+52 FDYSYWSHTS
-62 PADIN
+62 PEDIN

-170 EHPLMG
+170 EHPLLG

-359 VINEDPNNK
+359 IINEDPNNK

-375 EVARLRDLLYAQGLG
+375 EVTRLRDLLYAQGLG
-390 DIIDTH
+390 DITDM
-396 PAAEGS
+396 
-402 KYVSDFENNNG
+402 
-413 TSGAELSQRHDNL
+413 
-426 STVTNAIAGISP
+426 TNALVGMSP

-452 ASLHERIMFAP
+452 SSLHERILFAP

-549 ITRVGREDAEKRQD
+549 VTRVGREDAERRQD

-571 KEEHCLFRSDTRT
+571 KEEHCIFRSDSRG
-584 GGEVIVTLEPCE
+584 GGEAVVTLEPCE

-610 SVLRSGNRI
+610 SILRSGNRI

-684 RREREEANYLL
+684 RREREEATYLL

-715 RYYPEA
+715 RYYPEV

-731 VQWTEREFEL
+731 VQWTERECEL

-804 DAAKD
+804 EAAKD
-809 REKRPF
+809 RETRPF

-856 VPSSVIE
+856 VPSSVVE

-879 PWFRLVGSSD
+879 PWFR
-889 ISGCNSSPLFN
+889 
-900 TCMSERMADLTPSP
+900 
-914 TFSNPDSDIT
+914 
-924 EPADEQ
+924 
-930 HEGQE
+930 
-935 EEEEEAEDLEED
+935 
-947 IFPECPLCDGR
+947 
-958 DPFYDRS
+958 
-965 PLFSLVGR
+965 LVGR

-1048 AVGMSR
+1048 VVGMSR

-1068 GQISDLG
+1068 GQGADAG

-1083 NTCAVT
+1083 NTCSAVP
-1089 PEDLLLDS
+1089 PEGLMES
-1097 PEKSTMDGPLEAAL
+1097 PEKAALDGPLDTAL
-1111 DHLKLGSIF
+1111 DHLRLGSTF

-1238 STMTRPSAGPCQC
+1238 STMTRPSPGPCHC
-1251 KYDLMVFFE
+1251 KYDLLVYFE

-1278 GGMPCHGTFLLHQ
+1278 GGMPCMGTFLLHQ

-1299 TLVHETG
+1299 TLLHETG
-1306 SLIRWKEVR
+1306 SHIRWKEVR
-1315 ELVVGRIRNTPEADE
+1315 ELVVGRIRNTPETDE
-1330 SLIDPNILSLNILS
+1330 ALIDPNILSLNILS
-1344 SGYIH
+1344 SGYVH
-1349 PSQDDRQFLDSDM
+1349 PAQDDRQFLDSDI
-1362 PSISFGNDTRT
+1362 PRT
-1373 FYQFETAWDSSM
+1373 FYQFEAAWDSSM

-1398 EKIYITLSAYI
+1398 EKIYMTLSAYI

-1444 FGSGSLRASESNR
+1444 FGSGSLRATEGNR
-1457 VTGVYELSLCRVAD
+1457 VTGVYELSLCHVAD

-1541 QRLGLESLS
+1541 QRPGPEVLS
-1550 PCSSEDSESRSTS
+1550 PASSEDSESRSS
-1563 CVSSPLSADG
+1563 SGASSPLSV
-1573 APEGRSSL
+1573 EGQPSPL
-1581 PETPSERQK
+1581 EAPSERQR
-1590 ELAVKCLRLLTHT
+1590 ELAVKCLRLLMHT

-1608 SHSHVCISASESKSC
+1608 THSHVCISASESK
-1623 ARPRAETPVH
+1623 
-1633 TSAPPQLSEMSVTLM
+1633 LSEMSVTLM

-1653 SALGVTTL
+1653 SPLGAATL

-1666 CPSLVEGRYN
+1666 CPSLIEGRYG
-1676 AVEVRALQVSPRV
+1676 ATDVRTPQPCSRPASPEPELLPELDSKKTPSPVRAT
-1689 ESPDLEPV
+1689 ET
-1697 VEGEQKKSPARRP
+1697 
-1710 EEEKEP
+1710 EKEP

-1746 NGWVKRFVVV
+1746 AGWAKRFVVV
-1756 RRPYVYIYNSDKDS
+1756 RRPYAYMYNSDKDT
-1770 VERAILNL
+1770 VERFVLNL
-1778 SKAQVE
+1778 STAQVE

-1794 QTPNTFAVCTEHR
+1794 TPNTFAVCTEHR
-1807 GILLQASSDKDMH
+1807 GILLQANSDKDMH
-1820 DWLYAFNPLLAGSI
+1820 DWLYAFNPLLAGTI

-1840 RRTAQMRI
+1840 RRSAQMRV

>member
-17 SREMSRESK
+17 SREMSKESK
-26 CIIQMSGSTTTIL
+26 CIIQMSGNTTTII
-39 NPKQPKETPKSFS
+39 NPKAPKENKSFN
-52 FDYSYWSHTT
+52 FDYSYWSHTS
-62 PADIN
+62 PEDIN
-67 YASQK
+67 YASQQ

-78 GEEMLQHA
+78 GEEMLLHA

-112 EKDQQGIIPQL
+112 EKDQQGIIPLL
-123 CEDLFSRINDTTN
+123 CEDLFTKINDNNTDN
-136 DNMSYSVEVSYME
+136 NMSYSVEVSYME

-170 EHPLMG
+170 EHPLLG

-223 IIFTQKRHDAE
+223 IIFTQKRFDSE
-234 TNITTEKVSKI
+234 TDNTSEKVSKI

-280 KVISALAEMDSGPN
+280 KVISALAEVDSGSN
-294 KNKKKKKTDFIPY
+294 KNKKKKKVESFIPY

-359 VINEDPNNK
+359 VINEDPNNR
-368 LIRELKD
+368 LVRELKE
-375 EVARLRDLLYAQGLG
+375 EVSRLKDLLYAQGLG
-390 DIIDTH
+390 DII
-396 PAAEGS
+396 EM
-402 KYVSDFENNNG
+402 
-413 TSGAELSQRHDNL
+413 
-426 STVTNAIAGISP
+426 TNAMTGMSP
-438 SSSLSALSSRAASV
+438 SPTLSALSSRAGSIS
-452 ASLHERIMFAP
+452 SLHDRIMFSP

-495 IRMERE
+495 IRMDRE

-508 VAMREDGGTLGV
+508 VAMREDGGTVGV

-549 ITRVGREDAEKRQD
+549 ITRVGREDASRRQD

-571 KEEHCLFRSDTRT
+571 KEEHCTFTSTT
-584 GGEVIVTLEPCE
+584 GPTGEAVILEPCE
-596 GADTYVNG
+596 GAETYVNG
-604 KKVTEP
+604 KRVTEAT
-610 SVLRSGNRI
+610 VLRSGNRI
-619 IMGKSHVFR
+619 ILGKSHVFR

-636 QERERTPCAETPAEP
+636 QERERTPCAETPMEP

-665 GIDMKQEMEQ
+665 GIDMKQEMDQ

-684 RREREEANYLL
+684 RKEREEANNLL

-703 SKLEALQKQMDS
+703 SRLEALQKQVD
-715 RYYPEA
+715 RYYPDA
-721 NEEEEEPEDE
+721 VEEDEEPEEE
-731 VQWTEREFEL
+731 VQWTERETEL
-741 ALWAFRKWKW
+741 AMWAFRKWRC

-804 DAAKD
+804 ETAKD
-809 REKRPF
+809 REKSPF

-856 VPSSVIE
+856 VPGNALE
-863 DCDNVVTGGDP
+863 DCDSVLTGGDP

-879 PWFRLVGSSD
+879 PWFRLVGRNPLFSTCLSEQASD
-889 ISGCNSSPLFN
+889 PNSSP
-900 TCMSERMADLTPSP
+900 TPSEP
-914 TFSNPDSDIT
+914 TSTSEIT
-924 EPADEQ
+924 ELVQSWPDKRVGTELDDL
-930 HEGQE
+930 EDDFLSDDPCSDFEEDE
-935 EEEEEAEDLEED
+935 EEEGEDEDDDDDDEGELCRSSGKAE
-947 IFPECPLCDGR
+947 

-965 PLFSLVGR
+965 PLFSVVGR

-982 YPVPLVHRVAIV
+982 YPVPLVHRVAIIN
-994 SEKGEVKGFLRVAV
+994 EKGEVKGFLRVAV

-1030 KISFDDQHF
+1030 KISFEDQQF

-1048 AVGMSR
+1048 SGLSRAAV
-1054 SGTSQEELRIVEGQ
+1054 SQEELRIVEGE
-1068 GQISDLG
+1068 GQNAEMGL
-1075 PSADEVNN
+1075 SADEVNN
-1083 NTCAVT
+1083 NTCSAN
-1089 PEDLLLDS
+1089 PEELDS
-1097 PEKSTMDGPLEAAL
+1097 PVKTGLDGILDGAL
-1111 DHLKLGSIF
+1111 DHLRIGEVF

-1180 KSFIEYIKSQPIVF
+1180 KSFIEYIKTQPIVF

-1201 QHPFPPLCKDVLSPL
+1201 KQPFPPLCKDLISPL
-1216 RPSRRHFP
+1216 RPCRRQFP

-1238 STMTRPSAGPCQC
+1238 TALTRPTAGPCHC

-1278 GGMPCHGTFLLHQ
+1278 VGMPCHGTFMLHQ
-1291 GIQRRITV
+1291 GIQRRVTV
-1299 TLVHETG
+1299 TIVHESG
-1306 SLIRWKEVR
+1306 QDIKWKEVR

-1330 SLIDPNILSLNILS
+1330 TIIDPNILSLNILS
-1344 SGYIH
+1344 AGYIH
-1349 PSQDDRQFLDSDM
+1349 PAQDDRQFLDSDM
-1362 PSISFGNDTRT
+1362 PRT
-1373 FYQFETAWDSSM
+1373 FYHFEAAWDSSM
-1385 HNSLLLNRVTPYR
+1385 HNSLLLNRVTPYG
-1398 EKIYITLSAYI
+1398 EKIYMTLSAYL
-1409 EMENCTQPA
+1409 EMENCTQPT

-1423 FCMVFYSRDA
+1423 LCMVFYSRDA

-1444 FGSGSLRASESNR
+1444 FSSGTLRPSEGNR
-1457 VTGVYELSLCRVAD
+1457 VTGVYELSLCHLAD

-1532 LLREKLETT
+1532 LLREKLESTLLLGQESLLSCGSEDLT
-1541 QRLGLESLS
+1541 ESSSPSTHLGLGHN
-1550 PCSSEDSESRSTS
+1550 PCPGPD
-1563 CVSSPLSADG
+1563 
-1573 APEGRSSL
+1573 
-1581 PETPSERQK
+1581 TPNERQM
-1590 ELAVKCLRLLTHT
+1590 ELAAKCLRLLNHT
-1603 FNREY
+1603 FNRDY
-1608 SHSHVCISASESKSC
+1608 SHVCVSASESK
-1623 ARPRAETPVH
+1623 
-1633 TSAPPQLSEMSVTLM
+1633 LSQMSVTLLK
-1648 RDPSM
+1648 D
-1653 SALGVTTL
+1653 SASVCAENTL

-1666 CPSLVEGRYN
+1666 CPSLVEGRYSHN
-1676 AVEVRALQVSPRV
+1676 AELRPPTPRSRAVSPI
-1689 ESPDLEPV
+1689 PDSET
-1697 VEGEQKKSPARRP
+1697 EGKKSPQEFKSRTRTF
-1710 EEEKEP
+1710 
-1716 QRLLVPD
+1716 VPD

-1737 YLHFLEPHT
+1737 YLHFLEPQS
-1746 NGWVKRFVVV
+1746 NGWVKRYVVV
-1756 RRPYVYIYNSDKDS
+1756 RRPYVYIYNTERDT

-1778 SKAQVE
+1778 SSAQVE

-1794 QTPNTFAVCTEHR
+1794 TPYTFAVCTEHR
-1807 GILLQASSDKDMH
+1807 GILLQASNDKEMH

-1840 RRTAQMRI
+1840 RRAGQMRF

>member
-234 TNITTEKVSKI
+234 TDITTEKVSKI

-396 PAAEGS
+396 PAAGGS
-402 KYVSDFENNNG
+402 K
-413 TSGAELSQRHDNL
+413 L
-426 STVTNAIAGISP
+426 TNAIAGISP

-879 PWFRLVGSSD
+879 PWFRLVG
-889 ISGCNSSPLFN
+889 
-900 TCMSERMADLTPSP
+900 
-914 TFSNPDSDIT
+914 
-924 EPADEQ
+924 
-930 HEGQE
+930 
-935 EEEEEAEDLEED
+935 
-947 IFPECPLCDGR
+947 
-958 DPFYDRS
+958 
-965 PLFSLVGR
+965 R

-1068 GQISDLG
+1068 GQMSDLG

-1362 PSISFGNDTRT
+1362 PRT

-1541 QRLGLESLS
+1541 QRLGLETLS
-1550 PCSSEDSESRSTS
+1550 PCSSEESESRSTS

-1573 APEGRSSL
+1573 APEGRTSP

-1608 SHSHVCISASESKSC
+1608 SHSHVCISASESK
-1623 ARPRAETPVH
+1623 
-1633 TSAPPQLSEMSVTLM
+1633 LSEMSVTLM

-1676 AVEVRALQVSPRV
+1676 TMEVRTPQVSSRV

-1697 VEGEQKKSPARRP
+1697 VEGEQKKSPSRRP
-1710 EEEKEP
+1710 EDEKEP
-1716 QRLLVPD
+1716 QRQLVPD

-1794 QTPNTFAVCTEHR
+1794 TPNTFAVCTEHR

>member
-234 TNITTEKVSKI
+234 TDITTEKVSKI

-396 PAAEGS
+396 PAAGGS
-402 KYVSDFENNNG
+402 KYMSDFENNNDAG
-413 TSGAELSQRHDNL
+413 GAELSQRHDNL

-571 KEEHCLFRSDTRT
+571 KEEHCLFRSDTKT

-610 SVLRSGNRI
+610 SILRSGNRI

-930 HEGQE
+930 HQGQE
-935 EEEEEAEDLEED
+935 EEEEEEEEEDLEED

-958 DPFYDRS
+958 DPFYDRF

-1068 GQISDLG
+1068 GQVSDVG

-1089 PEDLLLDS
+1089 PEDLLDS
-1097 PEKSTMDGPLEAAL
+1097 PEKPAPDGPLEVAL

-1291 GIQRRITV
+1291 GIQRRISV

-1306 SLIRWKEVR
+1306 SLIHWKEVR

-1349 PSQDDRQFLDSDM
+1349 PSQDDR
-1362 PSISFGNDTRT
+1362 T
-1373 FYQFETAWDSSM
+1373 FYQFEAAWDSSM

-1541 QRLGLESLS
+1541 QRLGMETLS

-1563 CVSSPLSADG
+1563 CISSPLSADG
-1573 APEGRSSL
+1573 APESRTSP

-1608 SHSHVCISASESKSC
+1608 SHSHVCISASESK
-1623 ARPRAETPVH
+1623 
-1633 TSAPPQLSEMSVTLM
+1633 LSEMSVTLM

-1653 SALGVTTL
+1653 PALGVTTL

-1666 CPSLVEGRYN
+1666 CPSLVEGCYN
-1676 AVEVRALQVSPRV
+1676 AMEVRPPQVSSRA

-1756 RRPYVYIYNSDKDS
+1756 RRPYVYIYNSDKDA

-1794 QTPNTFAVCTEHR
+1794 TPNTFAVCTEHR

>member
-17 SREMSRESK
+17 SREMSRDSK
-26 CIIQMSGSTTTIL
+26 CIIQMSGSTTTII

-52 FDYSYWSHTT
+52 FDYSYWSHTS
-62 PADIN
+62 PEDIK

-375 EVARLRDLLYAQGLG
+375 EVTRLRDLLYAQGLG
-390 DIIDTH
+390 DITDM
-396 PAAEGS
+396 
-402 KYVSDFENNNG
+402 
-413 TSGAELSQRHDNL
+413 
-426 STVTNAIAGISP
+426 TNTLVGMSP

-452 ASLHERIMFAP
+452 SSLHERMLFAP

-549 ITRVGREDAEKRQD
+549 ITRVGREDAERRQD

-571 KEEHCLFRSDTRT
+571 KEEHCVFRSDSR
-584 GGEVIVTLEPCE
+584 GGSEAVVTLEPCE

-610 SVLRSGNRI
+610 SILRSGNRI

-684 RREREEANYLL
+684 RREREEATYLL

-703 SKLEALQKQMDS
+703 SKLEALQKQMGS
-715 RYYPEA
+715 RCFSEA
-721 NEEEEEPEDE
+721 NEEDEEPEDE
-731 VQWTEREFEL
+731 VQWTERECEL
-741 ALWAFRKWKW
+741 ALWAFRKWRW

-804 DAAKD
+804 EAAKE
-809 REKRPF
+809 RETRPF

-879 PWFRLVGSSD
+879 PWFRLVG
-889 ISGCNSSPLFN
+889 
-900 TCMSERMADLTPSP
+900 
-914 TFSNPDSDIT
+914 
-924 EPADEQ
+924 
-930 HEGQE
+930 
-935 EEEEEAEDLEED
+935 
-947 IFPECPLCDGR
+947 
-958 DPFYDRS
+958 
-965 PLFSLVGR
+965 R

-982 YPVPLVHRVAIV
+982 YPVPLVHRVAVV

-1008 QAISADEE
+1008 QATSADEE

-1048 AVGMSR
+1048 VVGMSR

-1068 GQISDLG
+1068 GQGAEAG

-1083 NTCAVT
+1083 NTCSAVP
-1089 PEDLLLDS
+1089 PEGLLLDS
-1097 PEKSTMDGPLEAAL
+1097 PEKAALDGPLDAAL
-1111 DHLKLGSIF
+1111 DHLRLGSTF

-1180 KSFIEYIKSQPIVF
+1180 KSFVEYIKSQPIVF

-1238 STMTRPSAGPCQC
+1238 STLARPCPGPRHC
-1251 KYDLMVFFE
+1251 KYDVLVYFE

-1278 GGMPCHGTFLLHQ
+1278 GGMPCMGTFLLHQ

-1299 TLVHETG
+1299 TLLHETG
-1306 SLIRWKEVR
+1306 SHIRWKEVR
-1315 ELVVGRIRNTPEADE
+1315 ELVVGRIRNTPETDE

-1349 PSQDDRQFLDSDM
+1349 PAQDDRQFLDSDM
-1362 PSISFGNDTRT
+1362 PRT
-1373 FYQFETAWDSSM
+1373 FYQFEAAWDSSM

-1398 EKIYITLSAYI
+1398 EKIYMTLSAYI

-1457 VTGVYELSLCRVAD
+1457 VTGVYELSLCHVAD

-1541 QRLGLESLS
+1541 QRPGPEAPS
-1550 PCSSEDSESRSTS
+1550 PASSEDSGSHGPSGP
-1563 CVSSPLSADG
+1563 SSPLSA
-1573 APEGRSSL
+1573 EGR
-1581 PETPSERQK
+1581 PSPLEAPNERQR

-1608 SHSHVCISASESKSC
+1608 THSHVCVSASESK
-1623 ARPRAETPVH
+1623 
-1633 TSAPPQLSEMSVTLM
+1633 LSEMSVTLL

-1653 SALGVTTL
+1653 SPLGAATL

-1666 CPSLVEGRYN
+1666 CPSLVEGRYG
-1676 AVEVRALQVSPRV
+1676 AADLRTPQPCSRPASP
-1689 ESPDLEPV
+1689 EPEPV
-1697 VEGEQKKSPARRP
+1697 PEADSKKLPSPARAV
-1710 EEEKEP
+1710 EADKEP
-1716 QRLLVPD
+1716 PRLLVPD

-1746 NGWVKRFVVV
+1746 AGWAKRFVVV
-1756 RRPYVYIYNSDKDS
+1756 RRPYAYMYNSDKDS
-1770 VERAILNL
+1770 VERFVLNL
-1778 SKAQVE
+1778 STAQVE

-1794 QTPNTFAVCTEHR
+1794 TPNTFAVCTEHR
-1807 GILLQASSDKDMH
+1807 GILLQANSDKDMH
-1820 DWLYAFNPLLAGSI
+1820 DWLYAFNPLLAGTI

-1840 RRTAQMRI
+1840 RRSAQMRV

>member
-17 SREMSRESK
+17 SREMSRDSK
-26 CIIQMSGSTTTIL
+26 CIIQMSGSTTTIV

-52 FDYSYWSHTT
+52 FDYSYWSHTS
-62 PADIN
+62 PEDIN

-170 EHPLMG
+170 EHPLLG

-234 TNITTEKVSKI
+234 TDITTEKVSKI

-375 EVARLRDLLYAQGLG
+375 EVTRLRDLLYAQGLG
-390 DIIDTH
+390 DITDM
-396 PAAEGS
+396 
-402 KYVSDFENNNG
+402 
-413 TSGAELSQRHDNL
+413 
-426 STVTNAIAGISP
+426 TNALVGMSP

-452 ASLHERIMFAP
+452 SSLHERLLFAP

-549 ITRVGREDAEKRQD
+549 LTRVGREDGERRQD

-571 KEEHCLFRSDTRT
+571 KEEHCVFRSDSR
-584 GGEVIVTLEPCE
+584 GGSEAVVTLEPCE

-610 SVLRSGNRI
+610 SILRSGNRI

-636 QERERTPCAETPAEP
+636 QERERTPCAETPSEP

-684 RREREEANYLL
+684 RREREEATYLL

-703 SKLEALQKQMDS
+703 SKLEALQRQMDS
-715 RYYPEA
+715 RLFPEA

-731 VQWTEREFEL
+731 VQWTERECEL

-804 DAAKD
+804 EAAKD
-809 REKRPF
+809 RETRPF

-879 PWFRLVGSSD
+879 PWFRLVG
-889 ISGCNSSPLFN
+889 
-900 TCMSERMADLTPSP
+900 
-914 TFSNPDSDIT
+914 
-924 EPADEQ
+924 
-930 HEGQE
+930 
-935 EEEEEAEDLEED
+935 
-947 IFPECPLCDGR
+947 
-958 DPFYDRS
+958 
-965 PLFSLVGR
+965 R

-1030 KISFDDQHF
+1030 RISFDDQHF
-1039 EKFQSESCP
+1039 EKFQSECCQ
-1048 AVGMSR
+1048 AGGMSR

-1068 GQISDLG
+1068 GQGADVG

-1083 NTCAVT
+1083 NTCSALP
-1089 PEDLLLDS
+1089 PESLLLDS
-1097 PEKSTMDGPLEAAL
+1097 PEKAALDGPLDAAL
-1111 DHLKLGSIF
+1111 DHLRLGSTF

-1180 KSFIEYIKSQPIVF
+1180 RSFIEYVKSQPVVF

-1201 QHPFPPLCKDVLSPL
+1201 QRPFPPLCKDVLSPL

-1238 STMTRPSAGPCQC
+1238 STLTRPCPGPRHC
-1251 KYDLMVFFE
+1251 KYDLLVHFE
-1260 ICELEAN
+1260 ICELEAD

-1278 GGMPCHGTFLLHQ
+1278 GGMPCVGTFLLHQ

-1299 TLVHETG
+1299 TLLHETG
-1306 SLIRWKEVR
+1306 SHIRWKEVR
-1315 ELVVGRIRNTPEADE
+1315 ELVVGRIRNTPETDE

-1349 PSQDDRQFLDSDM
+1349 PPQDDRV
-1362 PSISFGNDTRT
+1362 SFGGDTRT
-1373 FYQFETAWDSSM
+1373 FYQFEAAWDSSM

-1398 EKIYITLSAYI
+1398 EKIYMTLSAYI
-1409 EMENCTQPA
+1409 EMENCAQPA

-1457 VTGVYELSLCRVAD
+1457 VTGVYELSLCHVAD

-1541 QRLGLESLS
+1541 QRPVPETLS
-1550 PCSSEDSESRSTS
+1550 PASSEDSESRSS
-1563 CVSSPLSADG
+1563 SGASSPLSADG
-1573 APEGRSSL
+1573 RPSPL
-1581 PETPSERQK
+1581 ETPDERQR

-1608 SHSHVCISASESKSC
+1608 THSHVCISASESK
-1623 ARPRAETPVH
+1623 
-1633 TSAPPQLSEMSVTLM
+1633 LSEMSVTLL
-1648 RDPSM
+1648 RDPSV
-1653 SALGVTTL
+1653 SPLGAATL

-1666 CPSLVEGRYN
+1666 CPSLVEGRYG
-1676 AVEVRALQVSPRV
+1676 AGAADLRTPQPRSPPPA
-1689 ESPDLEPV
+1689 SPEPEPV
-1697 VEGEQKKSPARRP
+1697 PEADSKKTPSPARAP
-1710 EEEKEP
+1710 EADKEP

-1746 NGWVKRFVVV
+1746 AGWAKRYVVV
-1756 RRPYVYIYNSDKDS
+1756 RRPYAYMYNSDKDA
-1770 VERAILNL
+1770 VERFVLNL
-1778 SKAQVE
+1778 SAAQVE

-1794 QTPNTFAVCTEHR
+1794 TPHTFAVCTEHR

-1820 DWLYAFNPLLAGSI
+1820 DWLYAFNPLLAGTI

-1840 RRTAQMRI
+1840 RRAAQMRV

>member
-1 MAGAS
+1 MGMWIVSAT
-6 VKVAVRVRPFN
+6 P
-17 SREMSRESK
+17 SRNQLTVLDREP
-26 CIIQMSGSTTTIL
+26 II
-39 NPKQPKETPKSFS
+39 NPKQPKENKSFN
-52 FDYSYWSHTT
+52 FDFSYWSHTS
-62 PADIN
+62 PEDIN
-67 YASQK
+67 YASQL
-72 QVYRDI
+72 QVYKDI
-78 GEEMLQHA
+78 GEEMLLHA

-107 MMGKQ
+107 MMGRQ
-112 EKDQQGIIPQL
+112 EKDQQGIIPLL
-123 CEDLFSRINDTTN
+123 CEDLFTKINDSSN
-136 DNMSYSVEVSYME
+136 DNCMSYSVEVSYME

-190 NDIQDLMDS
+190 SDIQDLMDS

-223 IIFTQKRHDAE
+223 IIFTQKRYDAE
-234 TNITTEKVSKI
+234 TDNTSEKVSKI

-258 TGAKGTRLKE
+258 TGAK
-268 GANINKSLTTLG
+268 
-280 KVISALAEMDSGPN
+280 
-294 KNKKKKKTDFIPY
+294 
-307 RDSVL
+307 
-312 TWLLRENLGGNSRTA
+312 GGNSRTA

-359 VINEDPNNK
+359 VINEDPNNR
-368 LIRELKD
+368 LVRELKE
-375 EVARLRDLLYAQGLG
+375 EVSRLKDLLYAQGLG
-390 DIIDTH
+390 DII
-396 PAAEGS
+396 EM
-402 KYVSDFENNNG
+402 
-413 TSGAELSQRHDNL
+413 
-426 STVTNAIAGISP
+426 TNAMTGMSP
-438 SSSLSALSSRAASV
+438 SPSLSALSSRAGSIN
-452 ASLHERIMFAP
+452 SLHDRIMFTP

-508 VAMREDGGTLGV
+508 VAMREDGGTVGV

-549 ITRVGREDAEKRQD
+549 VTRVGREDASHRQD

-571 KEEHCLFRSDTRT
+571 KDEHCIFTSTMGPLN
-584 GGEVIVTLEPCE
+584 EAVVVLEPCE
-596 GADTYVNG
+596 ESETYVNG
-604 KKVTEP
+604 KRVTEP
-610 SVLRSGNRI
+610 TILRSGNRI

-636 QERERTPCAETPAEP
+636 QERERTPCAETPVEP

-684 RREREEANYLL
+684 RREREEAINLL

-703 SKLEALQKQMDS
+703 SKLEALQKQVNS
-715 RYYPEA
+715 RYYPETTE
-721 NEEEEEPEDE
+721 EEEEEPEEE
-731 VQWTEREFEL
+731 VQWSDRETEL
-741 ALWAFRKWKW
+741 ALWAFRKWKC

-809 REKRPF
+809 REKHPF

-843 LDLMREMYDRAAE
+843 LELMREMYDRAAE
-856 VPSSVIE
+856 VPSQSIE
-863 DCDNVVTGGDP
+863 DCDNVLTGGDP

-879 PWFRLVGSSD
+879 PWFRLVGSSHV
-889 ISGCNSSPLFN
+889 SGCISTPIFN
-900 TCMSERMADLTPSP
+900 TCMSERMTNLTPSP
-914 TFSNPDSDIT
+914 TFSDPDSDIT
-924 EPADEQ
+924 ELADER
-930 HEGQE
+930 HDGKVEEEDELEELEELEDE
-935 EEEEEAEDLEED
+935 EEEEEEEEEELEDLDDEIFLDDPCSELGGEEG
-947 IFPECPLCDGR
+947 ECCPASGEGQ

-965 PLFSLVGR
+965 PLFSVVGR

-1030 KISFDDQHF
+1030 KISFEDQQF
-1039 EKFQSESCP
+1039 EKFQTETCP
-1048 AVGMSR
+1048 TSLSR
-1054 SGTSQEELRIVEGQ
+1054 SGTSQEELRIVEGE
-1068 GQISDLG
+1068 GQNSDSG

-1083 NTCAVT
+1083 NTCAVSA
-1089 PEDLLLDS
+1089 EEMES
-1097 PEKSTMDGPLEAAL
+1097 PLKTNLEGSVESGL
-1111 DHLKLGSIF
+1111 EHLQIGSVF

-1180 KSFIEYIKSQPIVF
+1180 KSFVEYIKTQPIVF

-1201 QHPFPPLCKDVLSPL
+1201 KQPFPPLCKDLISPL
-1216 RPSRRHFP
+1216 RPTRRQFP

-1238 STMTRPSAGPCQC
+1238 SALTRPTAGPCHC

-1299 TLVHETG
+1299 TIVHETG
-1306 SLIRWKEVR
+1306 NDIEWKEVR
-1315 ELVVGRIRNTPEADE
+1315 ELVIGRIRNTPEADE
-1330 SLIDPNILSLNILS
+1330 TIIDPNILSLNILS
-1344 SGYIH
+1344 AGYIR
-1349 PSQDDRQFLDSDM
+1349 PSQDDR
-1362 PSISFGNDTRT
+1362 T
-1373 FYQFETAWDSSM
+1373 FYRFEAAWDSSM
-1385 HNSLLLNRVTPYR
+1385 HNSLQLNRVTPYG
-1398 EKIYITLSAYI
+1398 EKIYITLSAYL
-1409 EMENCTQPA
+1409 EMEGCTQPT

-1444 FGSGSLRASESNR
+1444 FGSGGLKTSEGNR
-1457 VTGVYELSLCRVAD
+1457 VSGVYEVRLCHLAD

-1532 LLREKLETT
+1532 LLREKLESTLLIGQDSLSSCGSEDLSESSQSST
-1541 QRLGLESLS
+1541 DSSTVLGPNVALES
-1550 PCSSEDSESRSTS
+1550 PN
-1563 CVSSPLSADG
+1563 
-1573 APEGRSSL
+1573 
-1581 PETPSERQK
+1581 ERQR
-1590 ELAVKCLRLLTHT
+1590 ELAAKCLRLLTHT

-1608 SHSHVCISASESKSC
+1608 SQVCSSASEGKLSEIS
-1623 ARPRAETPVH
+1623 ATLLRD
-1633 TSAPPQLSEMSVTLM
+1633 TSASTLS
-1648 RDPSM
+1648 
-1653 SALGVTTL
+1653 TL

-1666 CPSLVEGRYN
+1666 CPSLVEDGYPN
-1676 AVEVRALQVSPRV
+1676 ADLRTLELHPCALSP
-1689 ESPDLEPV
+1689 ELDPLL
-1697 VEGEQKKSPARRP
+1697 EGEMRKSPSGGLDTKMRVRTF
-1710 EEEKEP
+1710 
-1716 QRLLVPD
+1716 VPD

-1737 YLHFLEPHT
+1737 YIHFLEPHT
-1746 NGWVKRFVVV
+1746 NGWVKRYLVV
-1756 RRPYVYIYNSDKDS
+1756 RRPYVYIYNAEKDS
-1770 VERAILNL
+1770 MERAIINL
-1778 SKAQVE
+1778 STAQVE

-1794 QTPNTFAVCTEHR
+1794 TPNTFAVCTEHR
-1807 GILLQASSDKDMH
+1807 GILLQASNDKEMH

-1840 RRTAQMRI
+1840 RRSGQLRM

>member
-17 SREMSRESK
+17 SREMSKDSK
-26 CIIQMSGSTTTIL
+26 CIIQMSGNTTTIL
-39 NPKQPKETPKSFS
+39 NPKAPKENKSFN

-62 PADIN
+62 PEDIN

-78 GEEMLQHA
+78 GEEMLLHA

-107 MMGKQ
+107 MMGRQ
-112 EKDQQGIIPQL
+112 ETDQQGIIPLL
-123 CEDLFSRINDTTN
+123 CEDLFTKINVNN
-136 DNMSYSVEVSYME
+136 DNSMSYSVEVSYME

-170 EHPLMG
+170 EHPLLG

-223 IIFTQKRHDAE
+223 IIFTQKRHDSE
-234 TNITTEKVSKI
+234 SENTSEKVSKI

-280 KVISALAEMDSGPN
+280 KVISALAEVDSGTN
-294 KNKKKKKTDFIPY
+294 KNKKKKKVESHIPY

-359 VINEDPNNK
+359 VINEDPNNR
-368 LIRELKD
+368 LVRELKE
-375 EVARLRDLLYAQGLG
+375 EVARLRDLLCSQGLG
-390 DIIDTH
+390 DIIETYRGSDTEM
-396 PAAEGS
+396 AGLT
-402 KYVSDFENNNG
+402 YLSDYKNNNN
-413 TSGAELSQRHDNL
+413 SGKAVNQRGDL
-426 STVTNAIAGISP
+426 STVTNAMTGMSP
-438 SSSLSALSSRAASV
+438 SPSLSALSSRAGSV
-452 ASLHERIMFAP
+452 NSLHDRIMFSP

-508 VAMREDGGTLGV
+508 VAMREDGGTVGV

-544 YIKDG
+544 YIKEG
-549 ITRVGREDAEKRQD
+549 ITRVGRDDASSRQD

-571 KEEHCLFRSDTRT
+571 KDEHCIFTCAT
-584 GGEVIVTLEPCE
+584 GPNGEAVILEPCE
-596 GADTYVNG
+596 DAETYVNG
-604 KKVTEP
+604 KRVTEP
-610 SVLRSGNRI
+610 TVLRSGNRI
-619 IMGKSHVFR
+619 ILGKSHVFR

-636 QERERTPCAETPAEP
+636 QERERTPCAETPIEP

-665 GIDMKQEMEQ
+665 GIDMKQEMDQ
-675 RLQELEDQY
+675 RLQELEEQY
-684 RREREEANYLL
+684 RREREETNNLL

-703 SKLEALQKQMDS
+703 SRLEALQKQVD
-715 RYYPEA
+715 RYYPEMA
-721 NEEEEEPEDE
+721 EEEEEPEEE
-731 VQWTEREFEL
+731 VQWTERETEL
-741 ALWAFRKWKW
+741 ALWAFRKWRC

-804 DAAKD
+804 EAAKD
-809 REKRPF
+809 REIRPF

-843 LDLMREMYDRAAE
+843 LELMREMYDRAAE
-856 VPSSVIE
+856 VPSPALE
-863 DCDNVVTGGDP
+863 DCDSAMTGGDP

-879 PWFRLVGSSD
+879 PWFR
-889 ISGCNSSPLFN
+889 
-900 TCMSERMADLTPSP
+900 
-914 TFSNPDSDIT
+914 
-924 EPADEQ
+924 
-930 HEGQE
+930 
-935 EEEEEAEDLEED
+935 
-947 IFPECPLCDGR
+947 
-958 DPFYDRS
+958 
-965 PLFSLVGR
+965 LVGR

-1030 KISFDDQHF
+1030 KISFEDQQF
-1039 EKFQSESCP
+1039 EKFQTESCP
-1048 AVGMSR
+1048 LVGLSR
-1054 SGTSQEELRIVEGQ
+1054 TGVSQEELRIVEGE
-1068 GQISDLG
+1068 GQNSEMG

-1083 NTCAVT
+1083 NTCAAN
-1089 PEDLLLDS
+1089 PDELENPLKAGL
-1097 PEKSTMDGPLEAAL
+1097 EGPLEGAME
-1111 DHLKLGSIF
+1111 HLRIGNVF

-1180 KSFIEYIKSQPIVF
+1180 KSFVEYIKTQPIVF

-1201 QHPFPPLCKDVLSPL
+1201 KQPFPPLCKDLISPL
-1216 RPSRRHFP
+1216 RPSRRQFP

-1238 STMTRPSAGPCQC
+1238 TALTRPTAGPCHC

-1278 GGMPCHGTFLLHQ
+1278 GGMPCHGNFLLHQ

-1299 TLVHETG
+1299 TIVHETG
-1306 SLIRWKEVR
+1306 GDIEWKEVR

-1330 SLIDPNILSLNILS
+1330 TIIDPNILSLNILAA
-1344 SGYIH
+1344 GYIR
-1349 PSQDDRQFLDSDM
+1349 PTQDD
-1362 PSISFGNDTRT
+1362 SISLGIDHRT
-1373 FYQFETAWDSSM
+1373 FYRFEAAWDSSM
-1385 HNSLLLNRVTPYR
+1385 HNSLLLNRVTPYG
-1398 EKIYITLSAYI
+1398 EKIYMTLSAYV
-1409 EMENCTQPA
+1409 EMENCTQPT

-1444 FGSGSLRASESNR
+1444 FSSGTLRASEGNR
-1457 VTGVYELSLCRVAD
+1457 ITGVYEVSLCHLAD

-1532 LLREKLETT
+1532 LLREKLESTLL
-1541 QRLGLESLS
+1541 LGQESLLSCGSEELCDS
-1550 PCSSEDSESRSTS
+1550 PFSSSDAGQG
-1563 CVSSPLSADG
+1563 P
-1573 APEGRSSL
+1573 SL
-1581 PETPSERQK
+1581 GPDIPNERQR
-1590 ELAVKCLRLLTHT
+1590 ELAAKCLRLLTHS
-1603 FNREY
+1603 FNRDY
-1608 SHSHVCISASESKSC
+1608 SHVCVSASESK
-1623 ARPRAETPVH
+1623 
-1633 TSAPPQLSEMSVTLM
+1633 LSEMSVTLL
-1648 RDPSM
+1648 RDST
-1653 SALGVTTL
+1653 SGTALNTMI
-1661 TPSST
+1661 PSST
-1666 CPSLVEGRYN
+1666 CPSLSEGRYGN
-1676 AVEVRALQVSPRV
+1676 TELRPPTPRSRAA
-1689 ESPDLEPV
+1689 SPDPNVLQ
-1697 VEGEQKKSPARRP
+1697 EGEVKKSPTGPP
-1710 EEEKEP
+1710 EPKP
-1716 QRLLVPD
+1716 RTRLFVPD

-1737 YLHFLEPHT
+1737 YLHFLEPNT
-1746 NGWVKRFVVV
+1746 NGWVKRYVVV
-1756 RRPYVYIYNSDKDS
+1756 RRPYVYIYNTERDT

-1778 SKAQVE
+1778 SSAQVE

-1794 QTPNTFAVCTEHR
+1794 TPNTFAVCTEHR
-1807 GILLQASSDKDMH
+1807 GILLQASNDKEMH

-1840 RRTAQMRI
+1840 RRAGQMRI

>member
-17 SREMSRESK
+17 SREIGKDSK
-26 CIIQMSGSTTTIL
+26 CIIQMSGNTTTII
-39 NPKQPKETPKSFS
+39 NPKQAKDNKSFN
-52 FDYSYWSHTT
+52 FDYSYWSHTS
-62 PADIN
+62 PEDIN
-67 YASQK
+67 YASQM
-72 QVYRDI
+72 QVYKDI
-78 GEEMLQHA
+78 GEEMLLHA

-112 EKDQQGIIPQL
+112 DVKDQQGIIPLL
-123 CEDLFSRINDTTN
+123 CEDLFTKFNDKA
-136 DNMSYSVEVSYME
+136 DNSMSYSVEVSYME

-223 IIFTQKRHDAE
+223 IIFTQKRLDAE
-234 TNITTEKVSKI
+234 TDNTSEKVSKI

-280 KVISALAEMDSGPN
+280 KVISALAEVDSGSN
-294 KNKKKKKTDFIPY
+294 KNKKKKKVESFIPY

-359 VINEDPNNK
+359 VINEDPNNR
-368 LIRELKD
+368 LVRELKE
-375 EVARLRDLLYAQGLG
+375 EVGRLKDLLYAQGLG
-390 DIIDTH
+390 DII
-396 PAAEGS
+396 EM
-402 KYVSDFENNNG
+402 
-413 TSGAELSQRHDNL
+413 
-426 STVTNAIAGISP
+426 TNAMTGMSP
-438 SSSLSALSSRAASV
+438 SPSLSALSSRAGSI
-452 ASLHERIMFAP
+452 ASLHDRIMFTP

-508 VAMREDGGTLGV
+508 VAMREDGGTVGV

-549 ITRVGREDAEKRQD
+549 MTRVGRVDASSRQD

-571 KEEHCLFRSDTRT
+571 KDEHCTFTSAT
-584 GGEVIVTLEPCE
+584 GPLGETVVLEPCE
-596 GADTYVNG
+596 GAETYVNG
-604 KKVTEP
+604 KRVMEP
-610 SVLRSGNRI
+610 TILKSGNRI
-619 IMGKSHVFR
+619 ILGKSHVFR
-628 FNHPEQAR
+628 FNHPVQAR
-636 QERERTPCAETPAEP
+636 AERERTPCAETPAEP

-684 RREREEANYLL
+684 RKEREEANNLL

-703 SKLEALQKQMDS
+703 SKLEALQKQVD
-715 RYYPEA
+715 RYYPEVP
-721 NEEEEEPEDE
+721 EDEEEPEEE
-731 VQWTEREFEL
+731 VQWTEREREL
-741 ALWAFRKWKW
+741 AVWSFRKWRC

-804 DAAKD
+804 EATKD
-809 REKRPF
+809 REKRHF

-843 LDLMREMYDRAAE
+843 LDLMREMYDRAAD
-856 VPSSVIE
+856 VPNNTTE
-863 DCDNVVTGGDP
+863 DGENVMTGGDP

-879 PWFRLVGSSD
+879 PWFR
-889 ISGCNSSPLFN
+889 
-900 TCMSERMADLTPSP
+900 
-914 TFSNPDSDIT
+914 
-924 EPADEQ
+924 
-930 HEGQE
+930 
-935 EEEEEAEDLEED
+935 
-947 IFPECPLCDGR
+947 
-958 DPFYDRS
+958 
-965 PLFSLVGR
+965 LVGR

-1030 KISFDDQHF
+1030 KISFEDQQY
-1039 EKFQSESCP
+1039 EKFQSESVCS
-1048 AVGMSR
+1048 VGLSR
-1054 SGTSQEELRIVEGQ
+1054 TGISQEELRIVEGE
-1068 GQISDLG
+1068 GQNAEVG

-1083 NTCAVT
+1083 NTSGADE
-1089 PEDLLLDS
+1089 PESPLKSQDGSLD
-1097 PEKSTMDGPLEAAL
+1097 TALE
-1111 DHLKLGSIF
+1111 HLRVGNVF

-1180 KSFIEYIKSQPIVF
+1180 KSFVDYVKTQPIVF

-1201 QHPFPPLCKDVLSPL
+1201 KQPFLPLCKDVISPL
-1216 RPSRRHFP
+1216 RPCRRQFP

-1238 STMTRPSAGPCQC
+1238 TAMTRPQAGPCHC

-1260 ICELEAN
+1260 ICELEAT
-1267 GDYIPAVVDHR
+1267 GEYIPAVVDHR

-1291 GIQRRITV
+1291 GLQRRITV
-1299 TLVHETG
+1299 TIVHESG
-1306 SLIRWKEVR
+1306 GDMEWKDIR
-1315 ELVVGRIRNTPEADE
+1315 ELVVGRLRNTPEADE
-1330 SLIDPNILSLNILS
+1330 TIIDPNILSLNILS
-1344 SGYIH
+1344 AGYVR
-1349 PSQDDRQFLDSDM
+1349 PMQDDRQFLDSDM
-1362 PSISFGNDTRT
+1362 PRT
-1373 FYQFETAWDSSM
+1373 FYRFEAAWDSSM
-1385 HNSLLLNRVTPYR
+1385 HNSLLLNRVTPYG
-1398 EKIYITLSAYI
+1398 EKIYMTLSAYL

-1418 VITKD
+1418 IITKD
-1423 FCMVFYSRDA
+1423 VCMVFYSRDT
-1433 KLPASRSIRNL
+1433 KLSASRSIRNL
-1444 FGSGSLRASESNR
+1444 FGTGSLRAADGNR
-1457 VTGVYELSLCRVAD
+1457 VTGVYEVSLCNLAD

-1522 QEVEKTRHYL
+1522 QDVEKTKHYL
-1532 LLREKLETT
+1532 LLREKLESTMLMG
-1541 QRLGLESLS
+1541 QESLHS
-1550 PCSSEDSESRSTS
+1550 CVAEELSES
-1563 CVSSPLSADG
+1563 PQP
-1573 APEGRSSL
+1573 PEVDLEVISGS
-1581 PETPSERQK
+1581 EIITERQR
-1590 ELAVKCLRLLTHT
+1590 ELAAKCLRLLTHS

-1608 SHSHVCISASESKSC
+1608 SHVCVSASESKI
-1623 ARPRAETPVH
+1623 
-1633 TSAPPQLSEMSVTLM
+1633 SEMSVTML
-1648 RDPSM
+1648 RDSASI
-1653 SALGVTTL
+1653 SALNTI

-1666 CPSLVEGRYN
+1666 CPSLVEGCYSN
-1676 AVEVRALQVSPRV
+1676 AELRPPMPRSRAVSP
-1689 ESPDLEPV
+1689 SPDTQQDAEA
-1697 VEGEQKKSPARRP
+1697 KKSINGASETKPRIRRF
-1710 EEEKEP
+1710 
-1716 QRLLVPD
+1716 VPD

-1737 YLHFLEPHT
+1737 YIHFLEPHT
-1746 NGWVKRFVVV
+1746 NGWVKRYVVV
-1756 RRPYVYIYNSDKDS
+1756 RRPYVYIYNTERDS

-1778 SKAQVE
+1778 SSAQVE

-1794 QTPNTFAVCTEHR
+1794 TPYTFAVCTEHR
-1807 GILLQASSDKDMH
+1807 GILLQATNDKEMH
-1820 DWLYAFNPLLAGSI
+1820 DWLYAFNPLLAGTI

-1840 RRTAQMRI
+1840 RRAGQMRM

>member
-17 SREMSRESK
+17 SREIGKESK
-26 CIIQMSGSTTTIL
+26 CIIQMSGNTTTIL
-39 NPKQPKETPKSFS
+39 NPKQPKENKSFN
-52 FDYSYWSHTT
+52 FDFSYWSHTT
-62 PADIN
+62 PEDVN
-67 YASQK
+67 YASQM

-78 GEEMLQHA
+78 GEEMLLHA

-107 MMGKQ
+107 MMGRQ
-112 EKDQQGIIPQL
+112 EKDQQGIIPL
-123 CEDLFSRINDTTN
+123 MCEDLFTKINDSNN
-136 DNMSYSVEVSYME
+136 DNSMSYSVEVSYME

-223 IIFTQKRHDAE
+223 IIFTQKKHDME
-234 TNITTEKVSKI
+234 TDNTSEKVSKI

-280 KVISALAEMDSGPN
+280 KVISGE
-294 KNKKKKKTDFIPY
+294 
-307 RDSVL
+307 
-312 TWLLRENLGGNSRTA
+312 
-327 MVAALSPA
+327 
-335 DINYDETLSTLR
+335 LR
-347 YADRAK
+347 YANATRK
-353 QIRCNA
+353 KEVLIRCNA
-359 VINEDPNNK
+359 VINEDPNNR
-368 LIRELKD
+368 LVRELKE
-375 EVARLRDLLYAQGLG
+375 EVARLKDLLYAQGLG
-390 DIIDTH
+390 DII
-396 PAAEGS
+396 EM
-402 KYVSDFENNNG
+402 
-413 TSGAELSQRHDNL
+413 
-426 STVTNAIAGISP
+426 TNAMTGMSP
-438 SSSLSALSSRAASV
+438 SPSLSALSSRAASI
-452 ASLHERIMFAP
+452 SNLHDRIFSPA
-463 GSEEAIERLKETEK
+463 SEEAIERLKETEK

-508 VAMREDGGTLGV
+508 VAMREDGGTVGV

-549 ITRVGREDAEKRQD
+549 ITKVGRENAKTRQD

-571 KEEHCLFRSDTRT
+571 KDEHCTFSSTT
-584 GGEVIVTLEPCE
+584 GPQGEGCVILEPCE
-596 GADTYVNG
+596 GAETYVNG
-604 KKVTEP
+604 KRVTSP
-610 SVLRSGNRI
+610 IVLRSGNRI

-628 FNHPEQAR
+628 FNDPEQAR
-636 QERERTPCAETPAEP
+636 LERERTPCAETPVEP

-684 RREREEANYLL
+684 RKEREEASNLL

-703 SKLEALQKQMDS
+703 SKLEALQKQVDS
-715 RYYPEA
+715 RYLESP
-721 NEEEEEPEDE
+721 EEEEEPEEE
-731 VQWTEREFEL
+731 VPWTNRETEL
-741 ALWAFRKWKW
+741 ALWAFRKWRF

-804 DAAKD
+804 SEAKE
-809 REKRPF
+809 RERRPF

-856 VPSSVIE
+856 LPSSAVE
-863 DCDNVVTGGDP
+863 DCDHALTGGDP

-879 PWFRLVGSSD
+879 PWFR
-889 ISGCNSSPLFN
+889 
-900 TCMSERMADLTPSP
+900 
-914 TFSNPDSDIT
+914 
-924 EPADEQ
+924 
-930 HEGQE
+930 
-935 EEEEEAEDLEED
+935 
-947 IFPECPLCDGR
+947 
-958 DPFYDRS
+958 
-965 PLFSLVGR
+965 LVGR

-1030 KISFDDQHF
+1030 KISFEDKQF
-1039 EKFQSESCP
+1039 EKSCP
-1048 AVGMSR
+1048 GSL
-1054 SGTSQEELRIVEGQ
+1054 SHSNTSQEELRIVEGE
-1068 GQISDLG
+1068 GQNAETGI
-1075 PSADEVNN
+1075 SADEVNN
-1083 NTCAVT
+1083 NTLKSLGL
-1089 PEDLLLDS
+1089 DLPLDLS
-1097 PEKSTMDGPLEAAL
+1097 PEKAL
-1111 DHLKLGSIF
+1111 SHLKIGSTF

-1172 QNIAVEVT
+1172 QNITVEVT
-1180 KSFIEYIKSQPIVF
+1180 KSFTEYIKTQPIVF

-1201 QHPFPPLCKDVLSPL
+1201 KQPFPPLCKDLISPL
-1216 RPSRRHFP
+1216 RPSRRQFP

-1238 STMTRPSAGPCQC
+1238 NTLTRSTAGPCHA

-1291 GIQRRITV
+1291 GIQRRIRV
-1299 TLVHETG
+1299 TIAHETG
-1306 SLIRWKEVR
+1306 NDIEWKEVK
-1315 ELVVGRIRNTPEADE
+1315 ELVIGRIRNTPEADE
-1330 SLIDPNILSLNILS
+1330 TIIDPNILSLNILS
-1344 SGYIH
+1344 SGYFWPKH
-1349 PSQDDRQFLDSDM
+1349 DDK
-1362 PSISFGNDTRT
+1362 T
-1373 FYQFETAWDSSM
+1373 FYRFEAAWDSSM
-1385 HNSLLLNRVTPYR
+1385 HNSLLLNRVTPYG
-1398 EKIYITLSAYI
+1398 EKIYITLSTYL
-1409 EMENCTQPA
+1409 EMENCTQPT

-1423 FCMVFYSRDA
+1423 FCMVFYSRDT

-1444 FGSGSLRASESNR
+1444 FRRGARYGLAKTPIHNR
-1457 VTGVYELSLCRVAD
+1457 VTGVYEITLCHVAD
-1471 AGSPGMQRRRRRVLD
+1471 NGSPGMQRRRRRVLD

-1522 QEVEKTRHYL
+1522 QE
-1532 LLREKLETT
+1532 
-1541 QRLGLESLS
+1541 
-1550 PCSSEDSESRSTS
+1550 
-1563 CVSSPLSADG
+1563 
-1573 APEGRSSL
+1573 
-1581 PETPSERQK
+1581 
-1590 ELAVKCLRLLTHT
+1590 CLRLLMHT

-1608 SHSHVCISASESKSC
+1608 SQVSSSASESK
-1623 ARPRAETPVH
+1623 
-1633 TSAPPQLSEMSVTLM
+1633 
-1648 RDPSM
+1648 
-1653 SALGVTTL
+1653 
-1661 TPSST
+1661 
-1666 CPSLVEGRYN
+1666 
-1676 AVEVRALQVSPRV
+1676 VSPILLNLMFTTFTKYL
-1689 ESPDLEPV
+1689 SPTLLFSSHSLCYICSSFFHV
-1697 VEGEQKKSPARRP
+1697 FLNTSLFLVAKNFILFTSP
-1710 EEEKEP
+1710 
-1716 QRLLVPD
+1716 L
-1723 IQEIR
+1723 
-1728 VSPIVSKKG
+1728 PIVSKKG

-1746 NGWVKRFVVV
+1746 SGWVRRFVVV
-1756 RRPYVYIYNSDKDS
+1756 RRPYVYLYRSERDS
-1770 VERAILNL
+1770 VERAIINL
-1778 SKAQVE
+1778 SSAKVE
-1784 YSEDQQAMLK
+1784 YSEDK
-1794 QTPNTFAVCTEHR
+1794 QTLLRTPNTFAVCTEHR
-1807 GILLQASSDKDMH
+1807 GILLQAANDKEMH
-1820 DWLYAFNPLLAGSI
+1820 DWLYAFNPLLAGTI

-1840 RRTAQMRI
+1840 RKSVQSYPSAQRM

>member
-234 TNITTEKVSKI
+234 TDITTEKVSKI

-390 DIIDTH
+390 DIIDM
-396 PAAEGS
+396 
-402 KYVSDFENNNG
+402 
-413 TSGAELSQRHDNL
+413 
-426 STVTNAIAGISP
+426 TNAIAGISP

-571 KEEHCLFRSDTRT
+571 KEEHCLFRSDTKT
-584 GGEVIVTLEPCE
+584 SGEVIVTLEPCE

-610 SVLRSGNRI
+610 SILRSGNRI

-879 PWFRLVGSSD
+879 PWFRLVG
-889 ISGCNSSPLFN
+889 
-900 TCMSERMADLTPSP
+900 
-914 TFSNPDSDIT
+914 
-924 EPADEQ
+924 
-930 HEGQE
+930 
-935 EEEEEAEDLEED
+935 
-947 IFPECPLCDGR
+947 
-958 DPFYDRS
+958 
-965 PLFSLVGR
+965 R

-1068 GQISDLG
+1068 GQVSDMG

-1097 PEKSTMDGPLEAAL
+1097 PEKPMPDGPLEAAL

-1180 KSFIEYIKSQPIVF
+1180 KSFVEYIKSQPIVF

-1362 PSISFGNDTRT
+1362 PRT

-1532 LLREKLETT
+1532 LLREKLEMT
-1541 QRLGLESLS
+1541 QRLGLETLS

-1563 CVSSPLSADG
+1563 CVSSPLSVDG
-1573 APEGRSSL
+1573 APEGHTSP

-1608 SHSHVCISASESKSC
+1608 SHSHVCISASESK
-1623 ARPRAETPVH
+1623 
-1633 TSAPPQLSEMSVTLM
+1633 LSEMSVTLM

-1676 AVEVRALQVSPRV
+1676 AMEVRPPQVSSRA
-1689 ESPDLEPV
+1689 ESPELEPV
-1697 VEGEQKKSPARRP
+1697 VGEQKKSPACRP

-1756 RRPYVYIYNSDKDS
+1756 RRPYVYIYNSDKDA

-1794 QTPNTFAVCTEHR
+1794 TPNTFAVCTEHR

>member
-17 SREMSRESK
+17 SREMSKESK
-26 CIIQMSGSTTTIL
+26 CIIQMSGNTTTII
-39 NPKQPKETPKSFS
+39 NPKAPKETKSFS

-62 PADIN
+62 PEDIN
-67 YASQK
+67 YASQQ
-72 QVYRDI
+72 QVYNDI
-78 GEEMLQHA
+78 GEEMLLHA

-123 CEDLFSRINDTTN
+123 CEDLFTKINDSNT
-136 DNMSYSVEVSYME
+136 DNSMSYSVEVSYME

-170 EHPLMG
+170 EHPLLG
-176 PYVEDLSKLAVTSY
+176 PYVEDLSKLAVMSY

-223 IIFTQKRHDAE
+223 IIFTQRRHDSE
-234 TNITTEKVSKI
+234 TDNTSEKVSKI

-280 KVISALAEMDSGPN
+280 KVISALAEVDSGSN
-294 KNKKKKKTDFIPY
+294 KNKKKKKVESFIPY

-359 VINEDPNNK
+359 VINEDPNNR
-368 LIRELKD
+368 LVRELKD
-375 EVARLRDLLYAQGLG
+375 EVSRLKELLYAQGLG
-390 DIIDTH
+390 DIIETYRGPVDDN
-396 PAAEGS
+396 AGLGL
-402 KYVSDFENNNG
+402 KYFSDYKNNNNTG
-413 TSGAELSQRHDNL
+413 QAVNERGDLSA
-426 STVTNAIAGISP
+426 VTNAMTGMSP
-438 SSSLSALSSRAASV
+438 SPSLSALSSRAGSIN
-452 ASLHERIMFAP
+452 SLHDRIMFSP

-508 VAMREDGGTLGV
+508 VAMREDGGTVGV

-549 ITRVGREDAEKRQD
+549 ITRVGREDAMTRQD

-571 KEEHCLFRSDTRT
+571 KDEHCIFTSSA
-584 GGEVIVTLEPCE
+584 GPMGEVILEPCE
-596 GADTYVNG
+596 GAETYVNG

-610 SVLRSGNRI
+610 TVLRSGNRI

-665 GIDMKQEMEQ
+665 GIDMKQEMDQ

-684 RREREEANYLL
+684 RKEREEVNNLL

-703 SKLEALQKQMDS
+703 SKLEALQKQVD

-721 NEEEEEPEDE
+721 TEEEDEPEEE
-731 VQWTEREFEL
+731 VQWTERETEL
-741 ALWAFRKWKW
+741 AMWAFRKWRG

-789 TDTLYSPLPPDLLPP
+789 TDTLYSPLPPDLLPS
-804 DAAKD
+804 DVTQE
-809 REKRPF
+809 REKSPF

-843 LDLMREMYDRAAE
+843 LDQMRDMYDRAAE
-856 VPSSVIE
+856 VPIGATEECDSVL
-863 DCDNVVTGGDP
+863 TGGDP

-879 PWFRLVGSSD
+879 PWFR
-889 ISGCNSSPLFN
+889 
-900 TCMSERMADLTPSP
+900 
-914 TFSNPDSDIT
+914 
-924 EPADEQ
+924 
-930 HEGQE
+930 
-935 EEEEEAEDLEED
+935 
-947 IFPECPLCDGR
+947 
-958 DPFYDRS
+958 
-965 PLFSLVGR
+965 LVGR

-1030 KISFDDQHF
+1030 KISFEDQQF

-1048 AVGMSR
+1048 VGLS
-1054 SGTSQEELRIVEGQ
+1054 SKGLSQEELRIVEGE
-1068 GQISDLG
+1068 GQNAEMM

-1083 NTCAVT
+1083 NTCAAD
-1089 PEDLLLDS
+1089 PEELDGNI
-1097 PEKSTMDGPLEAAL
+1097 KDGVLDGAL
-1111 DHLKLGSIF
+1111 DHLKIGELF

-1180 KSFIEYIKSQPIVF
+1180 KSFVEYIKTQPIVF

-1201 QHPFPPLCKDVLSPL
+1201 KQPFPPLCKDLMSPL
-1216 RPSRRHFP
+1216 RPCRRQFP

-1238 STMTRPSAGPCQC
+1238 TTLTRPTAGPCHC

-1278 GGMPCHGTFLLHQ
+1278 GGMPCQGTFLLHQ
-1291 GIQRRITV
+1291 GIQRRVTV
-1299 TLVHETG
+1299 TIVHETG
-1306 SLIRWKEVR
+1306 GDINWKEVH

-1330 SLIDPNILSLNILS
+1330 TIIDPNILSLNILS
-1344 SGYIH
+1344 TGYIQ
-1349 PSQDDRQFLDSDM
+1349 PSADD
-1362 PSISFGNDTRT
+1362 RT
-1373 FYQFETAWDSSM
+1373 FYRFEAAWDSSM
-1385 HNSLLLNRVTPYR
+1385 HNSLLLNRVTPYG
-1398 EKIYITLSAYI
+1398 EKIYMTLSAYL
-1409 EMENCTQPA
+1409 EMENCTQPT

-1433 KLPASRSIRNL
+1433 KLSASRSIRNL
-1444 FGSGSLRASESNR
+1444 FSSGSLKSSEGNR
-1457 VTGVYELSLCRVAD
+1457 ITGVYELSLCHLAD

-1522 QEVEKTRHYL
+1522 QEVERTRHYL
-1532 LLREKLETT
+1532 LLREKLESTLL
-1541 QRLGLESLS
+1541 LGQEVPL
-1550 PCSSEDSESRSTS
+1550 S
-1563 CVSSPLSADG
+1563 CVCEDLTESSSPSKHLGQGHDSDADPG
-1573 APEGRSSL
+1573 HEIIN
-1581 PETPSERQK
+1581 ERQRK
-1590 ELAVKCLRLLTHT
+1590 LAAKCLRLLTHT
-1603 FNREY
+1603 FNRDY
-1608 SHSHVCISASESKSC
+1608 SHVCVSASESK
-1623 ARPRAETPVH
+1623 
-1633 TSAPPQLSEMSVTLM
+1633 LSEMSVTLI
-1648 RDPSM
+1648 RDST
-1653 SALGVTTL
+1653 SISDINTL

-1666 CPSLVEGRYN
+1666 CPSLMEGCYSSNTELRPP
-1676 AVEVRALQVSPRV
+1676 APRSRAVSPNRGSTSDA
-1689 ESPDLEPV
+1689 EC
-1697 VEGEQKKSPARRP
+1697 KKSSDGTPGSKSRTHTF
-1710 EEEKEP
+1710 
-1716 QRLLVPD
+1716 VPD

-1737 YLHFLEPHT
+1737 YLNFLEPHT
-1746 NGWVKRFVVV
+1746 NGWVKRYVVV
-1756 RRPYVYIYNSDKDS
+1756 RRPYVYIYNSERDT

-1778 SKAQVE
+1778 SSAQVE

-1794 QTPNTFAVCTEHR
+1794 TPFTFAVCTEHR
-1807 GILLQASSDKDMH
+1807 GILLQASNDKEMH

-1840 RRTAQMRI
+1840 RRAAQMRL

>member
-17 SREMSRESK
+17 SREIGKESK
-26 CIIQMSGSTTTIL
+26 CIIQMTGNTTTII
-39 NPKQPKETPKSFS
+39 NPKQAKDNKSFN
-52 FDYSYWSHTT
+52 FDYSYWSHTS
-62 PADIN
+62 PEDVN
-67 YASQK
+67 YASQMR
-72 QVYRDI
+72 VYKDI
-78 GEEMLQHA
+78 GEEMLLHA

-112 EKDQQGIIPQL
+112 DVKDQQGIIPLL
-123 CEDLFSRINDTTN
+123 CEDLFTKINDN
-136 DNMSYSVEVSYME
+136 IDNSNSYSVEVSYME

-223 IIFTQKRHDAE
+223 IIFTQKRLDAD
-234 TNITTEKVSKI
+234 TDNTSEKVSKI

-280 KVISALAEMDSGPN
+280 KVISALAEVDSGSN
-294 KNKKKKKTDFIPY
+294 KNKKKKKVESFIPY

-359 VINEDPNNK
+359 VINEDPNNR
-368 LIRELKD
+368 LVRELKE
-375 EVARLRDLLYAQGLG
+375 EVSRLKDLLCAQGLG
-390 DIIDTH
+390 DIIESKGALLGPYRATGADI
-396 PAAEGS
+396 EGL
-402 KYVSDFENNNG
+402 KYLSDHKNNNNKG
-413 TSGAELSQRHDNL
+413 QAVNQRDDL
-426 STVTNAIAGISP
+426 STVTNAMTGMSP
-438 SSSLSALSSRAASV
+438 SPSLSALSSRAGSI
-452 ASLHERIMFAP
+452 ASLHDRIMFSP

-508 VAMREDGGTLGV
+508 VAMREDGGTVGV

-549 ITRVGREDAEKRQD
+549 ITRVGRVDASSRQD

-571 KEEHCLFRSDTRT
+571 KDEHCTFTSAT
-584 GGEVIVTLEPCE
+584 GPTGETVVLEPCE
-596 GADTYVNG
+596 GAETYVNG
-604 KKVTEP
+604 KRVTEP
-610 SVLRSGNRI
+610 TVLKSGNRI
-619 IMGKSHVFR
+619 ILGKSHVFR
-628 FNHPEQAR
+628 FNHPVQAR
-636 QERERTPCAETPAEP
+636 AERERTPCAETPAEP

-684 RREREEANYLL
+684 RKEREEANNLL

-703 SKLEALQKQMDS
+703 SKLEALQKQVD

-721 NEEEEEPEDE
+721 TEEEEEPEEE
-731 VQWTEREFEL
+731 VQWTEREREL
-741 ALWAFRKWKW
+741 AVWSFRKWKC

-804 DAAKD
+804 EASKD
-809 REKRPF
+809 REIRHF

-843 LDLMREMYDRAAE
+843 LDLMREMYDRAAD
-856 VPSSVIE
+856 VPNNTTE
-863 DCDNVVTGGDP
+863 DCENAMTGGDP

-879 PWFRLVGSSD
+879 PWFR
-889 ISGCNSSPLFN
+889 
-900 TCMSERMADLTPSP
+900 
-914 TFSNPDSDIT
+914 
-924 EPADEQ
+924 
-930 HEGQE
+930 
-935 EEEEEAEDLEED
+935 
-947 IFPECPLCDGR
+947 
-958 DPFYDRS
+958 
-965 PLFSLVGR
+965 LVGR

-1030 KISFDDQHF
+1030 KISFEDQQY
-1039 EKFQSESCP
+1039 EKFQSETCS
-1048 AVGMSR
+1048 VGLSR
-1054 SGTSQEELRIVEGQ
+1054 TGISQEELRIVEGE
-1068 GQISDLG
+1068 GQNAEMV

-1083 NTCAVT
+1083 NTCAAGADEVEA
-1089 PEDLLLDS
+1089 PLKASLDA
-1097 PEKSTMDGPLEAAL
+1097 PLDAL
-1111 DHLKLGSIF
+1111 EHLRIGNVF

-1180 KSFIEYIKSQPIVF
+1180 KSFVDYIKTQPIVF

-1201 QHPFPPLCKDVLSPL
+1201 KQPFLPLCKDVISPL
-1216 RPSRRHFP
+1216 RPCRRQFP

-1238 STMTRPSAGPCQC
+1238 TAMTRPQAGPCHS

-1291 GIQRRITV
+1291 GLQRRVTV
-1299 TLVHETG
+1299 TIVHESG
-1306 SLIRWKEVR
+1306 GDIEWKDIR
-1315 ELVVGRIRNTPEADE
+1315 ELVVGRLRNTPEADE
-1330 SLIDPNILSLNILS
+1330 TIIDPNILSLNILS
-1344 SGYIH
+1344 AGYVR
-1349 PSQDDRQFLDSDM
+1349 PLQDDRISLELDH
-1362 PSISFGNDTRT
+1362 RT
-1373 FYQFETAWDSSM
+1373 FYRFEAAWDSSM
-1385 HNSLLLNRVTPYR
+1385 HNSLLLNRVTPYG
-1398 EKIYITLSAYI
+1398 EKIYMTLSAYL

-1423 FCMVFYSRDA
+1423 ICMVFYSRDA
-1433 KLPASRSIRNL
+1433 KLSASRSIRNL
-1444 FGSGSLRASESNR
+1444 FGTGSLRAADGNR
-1457 VTGVYELSLCRVAD
+1457 VTGVYEVSLCNLAD

-1522 QEVEKTRHYL
+1522 QDVEKTKHYL
-1532 LLREKLETT
+1532 LLREKLESTLLMG
-1541 QRLGLESLS
+1541 QESLL
-1550 PCSSEDSESRSTS
+1550 S
-1563 CVSSPLSADG
+1563 CVSEEMNESPQP
-1573 APEGRSSL
+1573 PEVDQEVCYST
-1581 PETPSERQK
+1581 EITTERQR
-1590 ELAVKCLRLLTHT
+1590 ELAAKCLRLLTHS

-1608 SHSHVCISASESKSC
+1608 SHVCVSASESKI
-1623 ARPRAETPVH
+1623 
-1633 TSAPPQLSEMSVTLM
+1633 SEMSVTTL
-1648 RDPSM
+1648 RDSASI
-1653 SALGVTTL
+1653 SALNTI

-1666 CPSLVEGRYN
+1666 CPSLVEGCYSN
-1676 AVEVRALQVSPRV
+1676 AELRPPTPRSRAVSPG
-1689 ESPDLEPV
+1689 PDAPQDAEA
-1697 VEGEQKKSPARRP
+1697 KKSVNGASDTKPRIRRF
-1710 EEEKEP
+1710 
-1716 QRLLVPD
+1716 VPD

-1737 YLHFLEPHT
+1737 YIHFLEPHT
-1746 NGWVKRFVVV
+1746 NGWVKRYVVV
-1756 RRPYVYIYNSDKDS
+1756 RRPYVYIYNTERDT

-1778 SKAQVE
+1778 SSAQVE

-1794 QTPNTFAVCTEHR
+1794 TPNTFAVCTEHR
-1807 GILLQASSDKDMH
+1807 GILLQATNDKEMH
-1820 DWLYAFNPLLAGSI
+1820 DWLYAFNPLLAGTI

-1840 RRTAQMRI
+1840 RRAGQMRM

>member
-234 TNITTEKVSKI
+234 TDITTEKVSKI

-390 DIIDTH
+390 DIIDM
-396 PAAEGS
+396 
-402 KYVSDFENNNG
+402 
-413 TSGAELSQRHDNL
+413 
-426 STVTNAIAGISP
+426 TNAIAGISP

-610 SVLRSGNRI
+610 SILRSGNRI

-879 PWFRLVGSSD
+879 PWFRLVGSS
-889 ISGCNSSPLFN
+889 PLFN

-930 HEGQE
+930 HEGQEE

-1362 PSISFGNDTRT
+1362 PRT

-1541 QRLGLESLS
+1541 QRLGLETLS

-1573 APEGRSSL
+1573 APEGRTSP

-1608 SHSHVCISASESKSC
+1608 SHSHVCISASESK
-1623 ARPRAETPVH
+1623 
-1633 TSAPPQLSEMSVTLM
+1633 LSEMSVTLM

-1676 AVEVRALQVSPRV
+1676 TMEVRTPQVSSRV

-1697 VEGEQKKSPARRP
+1697 VEGEQKKSPSRRP
-1710 EEEKEP
+1710 EDEKEP
-1716 QRLLVPD
+1716 QRQLVPD

-1794 QTPNTFAVCTEHR
+1794 TPNTFAVCTEHR

>member
-17 SREMSRESK
+17 SREIGKDSK
-26 CIIQMSGSTTTIL
+26 CIIQMSGNTTTIV
-39 NPKQPKETPKSFS
+39 NPKQAKDNKSFN
-52 FDYSYWSHTT
+52 FDYSYWSHTS
-62 PADIN
+62 PEDIN
-67 YASQK
+67 YASQV
-72 QVYRDI
+72 QVYKDI
-78 GEEMLQHA
+78 GEEMLLHA

-112 EKDQQGIIPQL
+112 DVKDQQGIIPLL
-123 CEDLFSRINDTTN
+123 CEDLFTKFN
-136 DNMSYSVEVSYME
+136 DNGDNSMSYSVEVSYME

-234 TNITTEKVSKI
+234 TDNTSEKVSKI

-280 KVISALAEMDSGPN
+280 KVISALAEVDSGSN
-294 KNKKKKKTDFIPY
+294 KNKKKKKVESFIPY

-327 MVAALSPA
+327 MIAALSPA

-359 VINEDPNNK
+359 VINEDPNNR
-368 LIRELKD
+368 LVRELKE
-375 EVARLRDLLYAQGLG
+375 EVSRLKDLLFSQGLG
-390 DIIDTH
+390 DIIDM
-396 PAAEGS
+396 
-402 KYVSDFENNNG
+402 
-413 TSGAELSQRHDNL
+413 
-426 STVTNAIAGISP
+426 TNAMTGMSP
-438 SSSLSALSSRAASV
+438 SPSLSALSSRAGSI
-452 ASLHERIMFAP
+452 ASLHDRIMFSP

-508 VAMREDGGTLGV
+508 VAMREDGGTVGV

-549 ITRVGREDAEKRQD
+549 VTRVGRVDAASRQD

-571 KEEHCLFRSDTRT
+571 KDEHCTFTSSTDKAR
-584 GGEVIVTLEPCE
+584 EIVVLEPCE
-596 GADTYVNG
+596 GAETYVNG
-604 KKVTEP
+604 KRVTEP
-610 SVLRSGNRI
+610 TVLKSGNRI
-619 IMGKSHVFR
+619 ILGKSHVFR
-628 FNHPEQAR
+628 FNHPVQAR
-636 QERERTPCAETPAEP
+636 AERERTPCAETPAEP
-651 VDWAFAQRELLEKQ
+651 VDWAFAQRELLDKQ

-684 RREREEANYLL
+684 RKEREETNNLL

-703 SKLEALQKQMDS
+703 SKLEALQKQVDS
-715 RYYPEA
+715 YYPETL
-721 NEEEEEPEDE
+721 EEEEEPEEE
-731 VQWTEREFEL
+731 VQWTEREREL
-741 ALWAFRKWKW
+741 AVWSFRKWRC

-804 DAAKD
+804 EAAKD
-809 REKRPF
+809 REKRHF

-843 LDLMREMYDRAAE
+843 LDLMREMYDRAAD
-856 VPSSVIE
+856 VPNNTAE
-863 DCDNVVTGGDP
+863 DGENVMTGGDP

-879 PWFRLVGSSD
+879 PWFR
-889 ISGCNSSPLFN
+889 
-900 TCMSERMADLTPSP
+900 
-914 TFSNPDSDIT
+914 
-924 EPADEQ
+924 
-930 HEGQE
+930 
-935 EEEEEAEDLEED
+935 
-947 IFPECPLCDGR
+947 
-958 DPFYDRS
+958 
-965 PLFSLVGR
+965 LVGR

-994 SEKGEVKGFLRVAV
+994 SERGEVKGFLRVAV

-1030 KISFDDQHF
+1030 KISFEDQQY
-1039 EKFQSESCP
+1039 EKFQSETCS
-1048 AVGMSR
+1048 VGLPR
-1054 SGTSQEELRIVEGQ
+1054 SGASQEELRFVEGE
-1068 GQISDLG
+1068 GQNAEPG

-1083 NTCAVT
+1083 NTCAAGT
-1089 PEDLLLDS
+1089 DEAES
-1097 PEKSTMDGPLEAAL
+1097 PLKSQGGPLDTTLE
-1111 DHLKLGSIF
+1111 HLRVGNVF

-1132 SAEYADIFCQFNFIH
+1132 PAEYADIFCQFNFIH

-1180 KSFIEYIKSQPIVF
+1180 KSFVDYIKSQPIVF

-1201 QHPFPPLCKDVLSPL
+1201 KQPFLPLCKDVISPL
-1216 RPSRRHFP
+1216 RPCRRQFP

-1238 STMTRPSAGPCQC
+1238 TAMTRPQAGPCHS
-1251 KYDLMVFFE
+1251 KHDLMVFFE
-1260 ICELEAN
+1260 ICELEAT

-1291 GIQRRITV
+1291 GLQRRVTV
-1299 TLVHETG
+1299 TIVHESG
-1306 SLIRWKEVR
+1306 GDMEWKDIR
-1315 ELVVGRIRNTPEADE
+1315 ELVVGRLRNTPEADE
-1330 SLIDPNILSLNILS
+1330 TIIDPNILSLNILS
-1344 SGYIH
+1344 AGYVR
-1349 PSQDDRQFLDSDM
+1349 PMRDDR
-1362 PSISFGNDTRT
+1362 ISLGVDHRT
-1373 FYQFETAWDSSM
+1373 FYRFEAAWDSSM
-1385 HNSLLLNRVTPYR
+1385 HNSLLLNRVTPYG
-1398 EKIYITLSAYI
+1398 EKIYMTLSAYL

-1418 VITKD
+1418 IITKD
-1423 FCMVFYSRDA
+1423 VCMVFYSRDT
-1433 KLPASRSIRNL
+1433 KLSASRSIRNL
-1444 FGSGSLRASESNR
+1444 FGTGSLRAADGNR
-1457 VTGVYELSLCRVAD
+1457 VTGVYEVSLCNLAD

-1522 QEVEKTRHYL
+1522 QDVEKTKHYL
-1532 LLREKLETT
+1532 LLREKLESTMLMG
-1541 QRLGLESLS
+1541 QESLQS
-1550 PCSSEDSESRSTS
+1550 CITEELSECPQPPEVDQEVPSRSEIT
-1563 CVSSPLSADG
+1563 
-1573 APEGRSSL
+1573 
-1581 PETPSERQK
+1581 TERQR
-1590 ELAVKCLRLLTHT
+1590 ELAAKCLRLLTHS

-1608 SHSHVCISASESKSC
+1608 SHVCVSASESKI
-1623 ARPRAETPVH
+1623 
-1633 TSAPPQLSEMSVTLM
+1633 SEMSVTVL
-1648 RDPSM
+1648 RDSASI
-1653 SALGVTTL
+1653 SALNTI

-1666 CPSLVEGRYN
+1666 CPSLVEGCYGDAELRPPMPRS
-1676 AVEVRALQVSPRV
+1676 RAASPAPAPQQDT
-1689 ESPDLEPV
+1689 EA
-1697 VEGEQKKSPARRP
+1697 KKSAGGASETKPRIRRFF
-1710 EEEKEP
+1710 
-1716 QRLLVPD
+1716 PD
-1723 IQEIR
+1723 ITEIR

-1737 YLHFLEPHT
+1737 YLHFLEPNT
-1746 NGWVKRFVVV
+1746 NGWVKRYVVV
-1756 RRPYVYIYNSDKDS
+1756 RRPYVYIYNAERDS

-1778 SKAQVE
+1778 SSAQVE

-1794 QTPNTFAVCTEHR
+1794 TPYTFAVCTEHR
-1807 GILLQASSDKDMH
+1807 GILLQATNDKEMH
-1820 DWLYAFNPLLAGSI
+1820 DWLYAFNPLLAGTI

-1840 RRTAQMRI
+1840 RRAGPMRM

>member
-234 TNITTEKVSKI
+234 TDITTEKVSKI

-390 DIIDTH
+390 DIIDM
-396 PAAEGS
+396 
-402 KYVSDFENNNG
+402 
-413 TSGAELSQRHDNL
+413 
-426 STVTNAIAGISP
+426 TNAIAGISP

-1349 PSQDDRQFLDSDM
+1349 PSQDDR
-1362 PSISFGNDTRT
+1362 T

-1573 APEGRSSL
+1573 APEGRTSP

-1608 SHSHVCISASESKSC
+1608 SHSHVCISASESK
-1623 ARPRAETPVH
+1623 
-1633 TSAPPQLSEMSVTLM
+1633 LSEMSVTLM

-1676 AVEVRALQVSPRV
+1676 TMEVRTPQVSSRV

-1710 EEEKEP
+1710 EDEKEP
-1716 QRLLVPD
+1716 QRQLVPD

-1794 QTPNTFAVCTEHR
+1794 TPNTFAVCTEHR

>member
-17 SREMSRESK
+17 SRETSKESK
-26 CIIQMSGSTTTIL
+26 CIIQMSGNTTTII
-39 NPKQPKETPKSFS
+39 NPKAPKENKSFN
-52 FDYSYWSHTT
+52 FDYSYWSHTS
-62 PADIN
+62 PEDIN
-67 YASQK
+67 YASQQ

-78 GEEMLQHA
+78 GEEMLLHA

-112 EKDQQGIIPQL
+112 EKDQEGIIPLL
-123 CEDLFSRINDTTN
+123 CEDLFTKINETN
-136 DNMSYSVEVSYME
+136 TDNSMSYSVEVSYME

-170 EHPLMG
+170 EHPLLG

-234 TNITTEKVSKI
+234 TDNTSEKVSKI

-280 KVISALAEMDSGPN
+280 KVISALAEVDSGSN
-294 KNKKKKKTDFIPY
+294 KNKKKKKVESFIPY

-359 VINEDPNNK
+359 VINEDPNNR
-368 LIRELKD
+368 LVRELKD
-375 EVARLRDLLYAQGLG
+375 EVSRLKDLLYAQGLG
-390 DIIDTH
+390 DII
-396 PAAEGS
+396 EM
-402 KYVSDFENNNG
+402 
-413 TSGAELSQRHDNL
+413 
-426 STVTNAIAGISP
+426 TNAITGMSP
-438 SSSLSALSSRAASV
+438 SPSLSALSSRAGSI
-452 ASLHERIMFAP
+452 SNLHDRIMFSP
-463 GSEEAIERLKETEK
+463 GSEEAIERLQETEK

-495 IRMERE
+495 IRMDRE

-508 VAMREDGGTLGV
+508 VAMREDGGTVGV

-549 ITRVGREDAEKRQD
+549 ITRVGREDASTRQD

-571 KEEHCLFRSDTRT
+571 KEEHCTFTSST
-584 GGEVIVTLEPCE
+584 GPMGEAVILEPCE
-596 GADTYVNG
+596 GAETYVNG
-604 KKVTEP
+604 KRVTEP
-610 SVLRSGNRI
+610 TVLRSGNRI
-619 IMGKSHVFR
+619 ILGKSHVFR

-636 QERERTPCAETPAEP
+636 QKRERTPCSETPMEP

-665 GIDMKQEMEQ
+665 GIDMKQEMDQ

-684 RREREEANYLL
+684 RKEREEANNLL

-703 SKLEALQKQMDS
+703 SRLEALQKQVD
-715 RYYPEA
+715 RCYPDLA
-721 NEEEEEPEDE
+721 EENDEPEEE
-731 VQWTEREFEL
+731 VQWTEREREL
-741 ALWAFRKWKW
+741 ALWAFRKWRC

-783 FQFVLL
+783 FQFALL
-789 TDTLYSPLPPDLLPP
+789 TDTLYSPLPPDLLPHE
-804 DAAKD
+804 ATKD
-809 REKRPF
+809 REKSPF

-856 VPSSVIE
+856 VPSNALD
-863 DCDNVVTGGDP
+863 DCDSVLTGGDP

-879 PWFRLVGSSD
+879 PWFR
-889 ISGCNSSPLFN
+889 
-900 TCMSERMADLTPSP
+900 
-914 TFSNPDSDIT
+914 
-924 EPADEQ
+924 
-930 HEGQE
+930 
-935 EEEEEAEDLEED
+935 
-947 IFPECPLCDGR
+947 
-958 DPFYDRS
+958 
-965 PLFSLVGR
+965 LVGR

-982 YPVPLVHRVAIV
+982 YPVPLVHRIAIV

-1030 KISFDDQHF
+1030 KISFEDQQF

-1048 AVGMSR
+1048 TGLSR
-1054 SGTSQEELRIVEGQ
+1054 DGVSQEELRIVEGE
-1068 GQISDLG
+1068 GQNAEMSL
-1075 PSADEVNN
+1075 SADEVNN
-1083 NTCAVT
+1083 NTCAAN
-1089 PEDLLLDS
+1089 PEELDS
-1097 PEKSTMDGPLEAAL
+1097 PVKTGLDGILDGAL
-1111 DHLKLGSIF
+1111 DHLRIGDVF

-1180 KSFIEYIKSQPIVF
+1180 KSFIEYIKTQPIVF

-1201 QHPFPPLCKDVLSPL
+1201 TQPFPLLCKDLISPF
-1216 RPSRRHFP
+1216 RPCRRQFP

-1238 STMTRPSAGPCQC
+1238 TALTRPTAGPCHC
-1251 KYDLMVFFE
+1251 KYDLMVYFE

-1278 GGMPCHGTFLLHQ
+1278 VGMPCHGTFMLHQ
-1291 GIQRRITV
+1291 GIQRRVTV
-1299 TLVHETG
+1299 TIVHETG
-1306 SLIRWKEVR
+1306 RDIEWKEVR

-1330 SLIDPNILSLNILS
+1330 TIIDPNILSLNILS
-1344 SGYIH
+1344 AGYIQ
-1349 PSQDDRQFLDSDM
+1349 PAQDD
-1362 PSISFGNDTRT
+1362 SISLGIDPRT
-1373 FYQFETAWDSSM
+1373 FYHFEAAWDSSM
-1385 HNSLLLNRVTPYR
+1385 HNSLLLNRVTPYG
-1398 EKIYITLSAYI
+1398 EKIYMTLSAYL
-1409 EMENCTQPA
+1409 EMENCTQPT

-1423 FCMVFYSRDA
+1423 LCMVFYSRDA
-1433 KLPASRSIRNL
+1433 KLAASRSIRNL
-1444 FGSGSLRASESNR
+1444 FSSGSLRPSEGNR
-1457 VTGVYELSLCRVAD
+1457 VTGVYEVSLCHLAD

-1532 LLREKLETT
+1532 LLREKLESTLLLGQESLLSCGSEDLT
-1541 QRLGLESLS
+1541 ESSSPSTHLGLGQS
-1550 PCSSEDSESRSTS
+1550 PGPGPD
-1563 CVSSPLSADG
+1563 
-1573 APEGRSSL
+1573 
-1581 PETPSERQK
+1581 TPNERQRK
-1590 ELAVKCLRLLTHT
+1590 LAAKCLRLLNHT
-1603 FNREY
+1603 FNRDY
-1608 SHSHVCISASESKSC
+1608 SHVCVSASESK
-1623 ARPRAETPVH
+1623 
-1633 TSAPPQLSEMSVTLM
+1633 LSEMSVTLLK
-1648 RDPSM
+1648 D
-1653 SALGVTTL
+1653 SASVCAQSTL
-1661 TPSST
+1661 PPSST
-1666 CPSLVEGRYN
+1666 CPSLVEGRYGSN
-1676 AVEVRALQVSPRV
+1676 TELRPPTPRSRAVSPN
-1689 ESPDLEPV
+1689 PDTET
-1697 VEGEQKKSPARRP
+1697 EGKKSPPVSRP
-1710 EEEKEP
+1710 
-1716 QRLLVPD
+1716 RTCTFVPD

-1737 YLHFLEPHT
+1737 YLHFLEPHS
-1746 NGWVKRFVVV
+1746 NGWVKRYVVV
-1756 RRPYVYIYNSDKDS
+1756 RRPYVYIYNTDRDT

-1778 SKAQVE
+1778 SSAQVE

-1794 QTPNTFAVCTEHR
+1794 TPYTFAVCTEHR
-1807 GILLQASSDKDMH
+1807 GILLQASNDKEMH

-1840 RRTAQMRI
+1840 RRAGQMRF

>member
-17 SREMSRESK
+17 SREMSRDSK
-26 CIIQMSGSTTTIL
+26 CIIQMSGSTTTIV

-52 FDYSYWSHTT
+52 FDYSYWSHTS
-62 PADIN
+62 PEDFN

-170 EHPLMG
+170 EHPLLG

-234 TNITTEKVSKI
+234 TNITTEKVSKV

-359 VINEDPNNK
+359 VINEDPNNR

-375 EVARLRDLLYAQGLG
+375 EVTRLRDLLYAQGLG
-390 DIIDTH
+390 DIADM
-396 PAAEGS
+396 
-402 KYVSDFENNNG
+402 
-413 TSGAELSQRHDNL
+413 
-426 STVTNAIAGISP
+426 TNALVGISP

-452 ASLHERIMFAP
+452 SSLHERILFAP

-549 ITRVGREDAEKRQD
+549 ITRVGREDGERRQD

-571 KEEHCLFRSDTRT
+571 KEEHCIFRSDSR
-584 GGEVIVTLEPCE
+584 GGTEAVVTLEPCE

-610 SVLRSGNRI
+610 SILRSGNRI

-684 RREREEANYLL
+684 RKEREEATYLL

-703 SKLEALQKQMDS
+703 SKLEALKKQMDS
-715 RYYPEA
+715 KYYPEV
-721 NEEEEEPEDE
+721 NEEEEELEDE
-731 VQWTEREFEL
+731 VQWTERECEL

-804 DAAKD
+804 EAAKD
-809 REKRPF
+809 RETRPF

-856 VPSSVIE
+856 VPSSIIE

-879 PWFRLVGSSD
+879 PWFRLVGSSV
-889 ISGCNSSPLFN
+889 ISGCSSYPLLN
-900 TCMSERMADLTPSP
+900 TCMSERMAALTPSP
-914 TFSNPDSDIT
+914 TFSSPDSDVT
-924 EPADEQ
+924 EPAEEQ
-930 HEGQE
+930 SMGE
-935 EEEEEAEDLEED
+935 EEEEEEEEEDLEED
-947 IFPECPLCDGR
+947 DVFPEHALCHGR
-958 DPFYDRS
+958 DPFYDRP

-1048 AVGMSR
+1048 VVGMSR

-1068 GQISDLG
+1068 GQGADVG

-1083 NTCAVT
+1083 NTCSAVP
-1089 PEDLLLDS
+1089 PEGLLDS
-1097 PEKSTMDGPLEAAL
+1097 PEKSMLDGPLDAAL
-1111 DHLKLGSIF
+1111 DHLRLGSTF

-1238 STMTRPSAGPCQC
+1238 STLTRPSPGPCHC
-1251 KYDLMVFFE
+1251 KYDLLVYFE

-1278 GGMPCHGTFLLHQ
+1278 GGMPCMGTFLLHQ

-1299 TLVHETG
+1299 TLLHETG
-1306 SLIRWKEVR
+1306 SHIRWKEVR
-1315 ELVVGRIRNTPEADE
+1315 ELVVGRIRNTPETDE

-1349 PSQDDRQFLDSDM
+1349 PAQDDRQFLDSDL
-1362 PSISFGNDTRT
+1362 PRT
-1373 FYQFETAWDSSM
+1373 FYQFEAAWDSSM

-1398 EKIYITLSAYI
+1398 EKIYMTLSAYI

-1418 VITKD
+1418 VVTKD

-1457 VTGVYELSLCRVAD
+1457 VTGVYELSLSHVAD

-1541 QRLGLESLS
+1541 QRPGPEVLS
-1550 PCSSEDSESRSTS
+1550 PIYSEDSESRSS
-1563 CVSSPLSADG
+1563 SGASSPLSA
-1573 APEGRSSL
+1573 EGR
-1581 PETPSERQK
+1581 PSPLEVPNERQR

-1608 SHSHVCISASESKSC
+1608 THSHVCISASESK
-1623 ARPRAETPVH
+1623 
-1633 TSAPPQLSEMSVTLM
+1633 LSEMSVTLL

-1653 SALGVTTL
+1653 SPLGAATL

-1676 AVEVRALQVSPRV
+1676 TDLRTPQPCSRPASP
-1689 ESPDLEPV
+1689 EPEPV
-1697 VEGEQKKSPARRP
+1697 PEVDTKKSPSP
-1710 EEEKEP
+1710 TQTTETDKEP

-1746 NGWVKRFVVV
+1746 AGWAKRFVVV
-1756 RRPYVYIYNSDKDS
+1756 RRPYAYMYNSDKDS
-1770 VERAILNL
+1770 VERFVLNL
-1778 SKAQVE
+1778 STAQVE

-1794 QTPNTFAVCTEHR
+1794 TPNTFAVCTEHR
-1807 GILLQASSDKDMH
+1807 GILLQANSDKDMH
-1820 DWLYAFNPLLAGSI
+1820 DWLYAFNPLLAGTI

-1840 RRTAQMRI
+1840 RRSAQMRV

>member
-17 SREMSRESK
+17 SREMSRDSK
-26 CIIQMSGSTTTIL
+26 CIIQMTGSTTTIV

-52 FDYSYWSHTT
+52 FDYSYWSHTS
-62 PADIN
+62 PEDIN

-72 QVYRDI
+72 QVYQDI

-170 EHPLMG
+170 EHPLLG

-234 TNITTEKVSKI
+234 TDITTEKVSKI

-375 EVARLRDLLYAQGLG
+375 EVTRLRDLLYAQGLG
-390 DIIDTH
+390 DITDTNTV
-396 PAAEGS
+396 PGGP
-402 KYVSDFENNNG
+402 KYLSDLDNNDRNCG
-413 TSGAELSQRHDNL
+413 WAELSQAPDNL
-426 STVTNAIAGISP
+426 STVTNALVGMSP

-452 ASLHERIMFAP
+452 SSLHERLLFAP

-549 ITRVGREDAEKRQD
+549 LTRVGREDGERRQD

-571 KEEHCLFRSDTRT
+571 KEEHCVFRSDSR
-584 GGEVIVTLEPCE
+584 GGSEAVVTLEPCE

-610 SVLRSGNRI
+610 SILRSGNRI

-636 QERERTPCAETPAEP
+636 QERERTPCAETPSEP

-684 RREREEANYLL
+684 RREREEATYLL

-703 SKLEALQKQMDS
+703 SKLEALQKQMES
-715 RYYPEA
+715 RYFPEV

-731 VQWTEREFEL
+731 VPWTERECEL
-741 ALWAFRKWKW
+741 ALWAFRKWRW
-751 YQFTSLRDLL
+751 YQFTSLRDQL

-804 DAAKD
+804 EAAKD
-809 REKRPF
+809 RETRPF

-879 PWFRLVGSSD
+879 PWFR
-889 ISGCNSSPLFN
+889 
-900 TCMSERMADLTPSP
+900 
-914 TFSNPDSDIT
+914 
-924 EPADEQ
+924 
-930 HEGQE
+930 
-935 EEEEEAEDLEED
+935 
-947 IFPECPLCDGR
+947 
-958 DPFYDRS
+958 
-965 PLFSLVGR
+965 LVGR

-1048 AVGMSR
+1048 VVGMSR

-1068 GQISDLG
+1068 GQGADAG

-1083 NTCAVT
+1083 NTCSAAVP
-1089 PEDLLLDS
+1089 PESLLLDS
-1097 PEKSTMDGPLEAAL
+1097 PEKATLDGPLDAAL
-1111 DHLKLGSIF
+1111 DHLRLGSTF

-1154 TEPLKNTGRGP
+1154 TEPLKNMGRGP

-1238 STMTRPSAGPCQC
+1238 STLTRSCPGPRHC
-1251 KYDLMVFFE
+1251 KYDLLVHFE
-1260 ICELEAN
+1260 ICELEAD

-1278 GGMPCHGTFLLHQ
+1278 GGMPCMGTFLLHQ

-1299 TLVHETG
+1299 TLLHETG
-1306 SLIRWKEVR
+1306 SHIRWKEVR
-1315 ELVVGRIRNTPEADE
+1315 ELVVGRIRNTPETDE

-1349 PSQDDRQFLDSDM
+1349 PAQDDRGTPTRGPGGGSGAHWVGGPASWVKVCPPVTPCHWAIPVKAPRQFLDSDM
-1362 PSISFGNDTRT
+1362 PSVSFGSDTRT
-1373 FYQFETAWDSSM
+1373 FYQFEAAWDSSM

-1398 EKIYITLSAYI
+1398 EKIYMTVSAYI
-1409 EMENCTQPA
+1409 EMENCAQPA

-1444 FGSGSLRASESNR
+1444 FGSGSLRSSESNR
-1457 VTGVYELSLCRVAD
+1457 VTGVYDLSLCHVAD

-1541 QRLGLESLS
+1541 QRPVPETLS
-1550 PCSSEDSESRSTS
+1550 PASSEDSESHSLS
-1563 CVSSPLSADG
+1563 SASSPLSADG
-1573 APEGRSSL
+1573 RASP
-1581 PETPSERQK
+1581 PETPNERQR
-1590 ELAVKCLRLLTHT
+1590 ELAVKCLRLLMHT

-1608 SHSHVCISASESKSC
+1608 THSHVCISASESK
-1623 ARPRAETPVH
+1623 
-1633 TSAPPQLSEMSVTLM
+1633 LSEMSITLLQ
-1648 RDPSM
+1648 DTSLSP
-1653 SALGVTTL
+1653 LGMATL

-1666 CPSLVEGRYN
+1666 CPSLVEGRYG
-1676 AVEVRALQVSPRV
+1676 AADLRSLQPSSRPASP
-1689 ESPDLEPV
+1689 EPENV
-1697 VEGEQKKSPARRP
+1697 PEADSKKIPSPARAT
-1710 EEEKEP
+1710 ELDKEP
-1716 QRLLVPD
+1716 QRPLVPD
-1723 IQEIR
+1723 IQEVR

-1746 NGWVKRFVVV
+1746 AGWAKRYVVV
-1756 RRPYVYIYNSDKDS
+1756 RRPYAYMYNNDKDT
-1770 VERAILNL
+1770 VERFVLNL
-1778 SKAQVE
+1778 STAQVE

-1794 QTPNTFAVCTEHR
+1794 CGALQTPHTFAVCTEHR

-1820 DWLYAFNPLLAGSI
+1820 DWLYAFNPLLAGTI

-1840 RRTAQMRI
+1840 RRSAQMRV

>member
-62 PADIN
+62 PADVN

-234 TNITTEKVSKI
+234 TDITTEKVSKI

-390 DIIDTH
+390 DIIDN
-396 PAAEGS
+396 
-402 KYVSDFENNNG
+402 VSDFENNNDARG
-413 TSGAELSQRHDNL
+413 TELSHRHDNL

-571 KEEHCLFRSDTRT
+571 KEEHCLFRSDNKTS
-584 GGEVIVTLEPCE
+584 GEVIVTLEPCE

-610 SVLRSGNRI
+610 SILRSGNRI

-856 VPSSVIE
+856 VPSSVID

-879 PWFRLVGSSD
+879 PWFR
-889 ISGCNSSPLFN
+889 
-900 TCMSERMADLTPSP
+900 
-914 TFSNPDSDIT
+914 
-924 EPADEQ
+924 
-930 HEGQE
+930 
-935 EEEEEAEDLEED
+935 
-947 IFPECPLCDGR
+947 
-958 DPFYDRS
+958 
-965 PLFSLVGR
+965 LVGR

-1048 AVGMSR
+1048 AVGLSR

-1068 GQISDLG
+1068 GQVSDVG

-1083 NTCAVT
+1083 NTCTVT

-1097 PEKSTMDGPLEAAL
+1097 PEKSVSEGPLETAL
-1111 DHLKLGSIF
+1111 DHLKLGSMF

-1180 KSFIEYIKSQPIVF
+1180 RSFIEYIKSQPIVF

-1216 RPSRRHFP
+1216 RPSRRHLP

-1238 STMTRPSAGPCQC
+1238 STMTRPSPGPCQC

-1362 PSISFGNDTRT
+1362 PRT

-1541 QRLGLESLS
+1541 QRLGLETLS

-1563 CVSSPLSADG
+1563 CVSSPHSVDG
-1573 APEGRSSL
+1573 AAENHTSPPES
-1581 PETPSERQK
+1581 PSERQK

-1608 SHSHVCISASESKSC
+1608 SHSHVCISASESK
-1623 ARPRAETPVH
+1623 
-1633 TSAPPQLSEMSVTLM
+1633 LSEMSVTLM

-1653 SALGVTTL
+1653 PVLGVTTL

-1676 AVEVRALQVSPRV
+1676 AIDVRPPQVSSRA
-1689 ESPDLEPV
+1689 ESPDLEAA
-1697 VEGEQKKSPARRP
+1697 VEGEQKKSPGHRP

-1756 RRPYVYIYNSDKDS
+1756 RRPYVYIYNSDKDM

-1794 QTPNTFAVCTEHR
+1794 TPNTFAVCTEHR

>member
-26 CIIQMSGSTTTIL
+26 CIIQMSGSTTTIV

-52 FDYSYWSHTT
+52 FDYSYWSHTS
-62 PADIN
+62 PEDIN

-170 EHPLMG
+170 EHPLLG

-234 TNITTEKVSKI
+234 TDITTEKVSKI

-375 EVARLRDLLYAQGLG
+375 EVTRLRDLLYAQGLG
-390 DIIDTH
+390 DITDT
-396 PAAEGS
+396 
-402 KYVSDFENNNG
+402 
-413 TSGAELSQRHDNL
+413 
-426 STVTNAIAGISP
+426 STVPGGPKLTNALVGMSP

-452 ASLHERIMFAP
+452 SSLHERLLFAP

-544 YIKDG
+544 YVKDG
-549 ITRVGREDAEKRQD
+549 LTRVGREDAERRQD

-571 KEEHCLFRSDTRT
+571 KEEHCVFRSDSR
-584 GGEVIVTLEPCE
+584 GGSEAVVTLEPCE

-610 SVLRSGNRI
+610 SILRSGNRI

-684 RREREEANYLL
+684 RREREEATYLL

-703 SKLEALQKQMDS
+703 SKLEALQKQMGS
-715 RYYPEA
+715 RYCPEA

-731 VQWTEREFEL
+731 VQWTERECEL

-804 DAAKD
+804 EAAKD
-809 REKRPF
+809 RETRPF

-879 PWFRLVGSSD
+879 PWFRLVGSSAV
-889 ISGCNSSPLFN
+889 SGCDSYPLLN
-900 TCMSERMADLTPSP
+900 TCMSARMAALTPSP
-914 TFSNPDSDIT
+914 TSSSPDSDAT
-924 EPADEQ
+924 EPAEEQ
-930 HEGQE
+930 SVGE
-935 EEEEEAEDLEED
+935 EEDLED
-947 IFPECPLCDGR
+947 DVFPEHALCDGR
-958 DPFYDRS
+958 DPFYDRP

-1048 AVGMSR
+1048 VVGLTR
-1054 SGTSQEELRIVEGQ
+1054 SGASQEELRIVEGQ
-1068 GQISDLG
+1068 GQGVDAG

-1083 NTCAVT
+1083 NTCSAVP
-1089 PEDLLLDS
+1089 PEGLPLGS
-1097 PEKSTMDGPLEAAL
+1097 PEKAALDGPLDAAL
-1111 DHLKLGSIF
+1111 DCLRLGSTF

-1180 KSFIEYIKSQPIVF
+1180 KSFIEYIRSQPIVF

-1216 RPSRRHFP
+1216 RPPRRHSP
-1224 RVMPLSKPV
+1224 RLMPLSKPV

-1238 STMTRPSAGPCQC
+1238 STLTRPCPGPCHC
-1251 KYDLMVFFE
+1251 KYDLLVYFE

-1278 GGMPCHGTFLLHQ
+1278 GGMPCTGTFLLHQ

-1299 TLVHETG
+1299 TLLHETG
-1306 SLIRWKEVR
+1306 SHIRWKEVR
-1315 ELVVGRIRNTPEADE
+1315 ELVVGRIRNTPETDE

-1344 SGYIH
+1344 SGYIR
-1349 PSQDDRQFLDSDM
+1349 PAQDD
-1362 PSISFGNDTRT
+1362 RT
-1373 FYQFETAWDSSM
+1373 FYQFEAAWDSSM
-1385 HNSLLLNRVTPYR
+1385 HNSLLLNRVTPHR
-1398 EKIYITLSAYI
+1398 EKIYVTLSAYI
-1409 EMENCTQPA
+1409 EMESCTQPA

-1423 FCMVFYSRDA
+1423 FCMVFCSRDA

-1457 VTGVYELSLCRVAD
+1457 VTGVYELSLCHVAD

-1541 QRLGLESLS
+1541 QRPGPEALS
-1550 PCSSEDSESRSTS
+1550 PASSEDSESHSLS
-1563 CVSSPLSADG
+1563 SASSPLSA
-1573 APEGRSSL
+1573 EGRPSPL
-1581 PETPSERQK
+1581 EAPSERQR

-1608 SHSHVCISASESKSC
+1608 VHSHVCTSASESK
-1623 ARPRAETPVH
+1623 
-1633 TSAPPQLSEMSVTLM
+1633 LSEMSVTLL

-1653 SALGVTTL
+1653 SPLGAATL

-1666 CPSLVEGRYN
+1666 CPSLVEGRYG
-1676 AVEVRALQVSPRV
+1676 AAELRIPQPSSRPASPEPEPTPEA
-1689 ESPDLEPV
+1689 ES
-1697 VEGEQKKSPARRP
+1697 KKTPSPAQGA
-1710 EEEKEP
+1710 EADKEP

-1746 NGWVKRFVVV
+1746 AGWAKRFVVV
-1756 RRPYVYIYNSDKDS
+1756 RRPYAYMYNSDKDA
-1770 VERAILNL
+1770 VERFVLNL
-1778 SKAQVE
+1778 STAQVE

-1794 QTPNTFAVCTEHR
+1794 TPNTFAVCTEHR
-1807 GILLQASSDKDMH
+1807 GILLQANSDKDMH
-1820 DWLYAFNPLLAGSI
+1820 DWLYAFNPLLAGTI

-1840 RRTAQMRI
+1840 RRSAQMRV

>member
-17 SREMSRESK
+17 SREMSRDSK
-26 CIIQMSGSTTTIL
+26 CIIQMTGSTTTIV

-62 PADIN
+62 PEDIN

-72 QVYRDI
+72 QVYQDI

-234 TNITTEKVSKI
+234 TDITTEKVSKV

-390 DIIDTH
+390 DIIDT
-396 PAAEGS
+396 
-402 KYVSDFENNNG
+402 N
-413 TSGAELSQRHDNL
+413 
-426 STVTNAIAGISP
+426 TVPGGPKLTNALVGMSP

-452 ASLHERIMFAP
+452 SSLHERMMFAP

-549 ITRVGREDAEKRQD
+549 ITRVGREDGERRQD

-571 KEEHCLFRSDTRT
+571 KEEHCIFRSDTRAGT
-584 GGEVIVTLEPCE
+584 EAVVTLEPCE

-610 SVLRSGNRI
+610 SILRSGNRI

-684 RREREEANYLL
+684 RKEREEANYLL

-715 RYYPEA
+715 RYYPEV

-804 DAAKD
+804 EAAKD

-930 HEGQE
+930 HVGKE
-935 EEEEEAEDLEED
+935 EEEEEEEEDLEED
-947 IFPECPLCDGR
+947 IFPEYSLYDGR

-1048 AVGMSR
+1048 VVGMSR

-1068 GQISDLG
+1068 GQITDLG
-1075 PSADEVNN
+1075 PTADEVNN

-1089 PEDLLLDS
+1089 PEDVLLDS
-1097 PEKSTMDGPLEAAL
+1097 PEKNVMDGPLEAAL
-1111 DHLKLGSIF
+1111 EHLKLGSIF

-1238 STMTRPSAGPCQC
+1238 STLTRPTAGPCHC

-1306 SLIRWKEVR
+1306 SHIRWKEVR
-1315 ELVVGRIRNTPEADE
+1315 ELVVGRIRNTPETDE

-1344 SGYIH
+1344 SGYIR
-1349 PSQDDRQFLDSDM
+1349 PSQEDRQFLDSDM
-1362 PSISFGNDTRT
+1362 PRA
-1373 FYQFETAWDSSM
+1373 FYQFEAAWDSSM

-1398 EKIYITLSAYI
+1398 EKIYMTLSVYV

-1541 QRLGLESLS
+1541 QRSGQETLS
-1550 PCSSEDSESRSTS
+1550 PCSSEDSESHSPS
-1563 CVSSPLSADG
+1563 CVSSPD
-1573 APEGRSSL
+1573 APENRTS

-1590 ELAVKCLRLLTHT
+1590 ELAAKCLRLLTHT

-1608 SHSHVCISASESKSC
+1608 SHSHVCVSVSESK
-1623 ARPRAETPVH
+1623 
-1633 TSAPPQLSEMSVTLM
+1633 LSEMSVTLM
-1648 RDPSM
+1648 RDSSM
-1653 SALGVTTL
+1653 TALGTTTL

-1676 AVEVRALQVSPRV
+1676 TPVLRTPQLCSRPTSP
-1689 ESPDLEPV
+1689 EPEPV
-1697 VEGEQKKSPARRP
+1697 LEGEQKKSPSPTRGA

-1746 NGWVKRFVVV
+1746 NGWVKRYVVV

-1778 SKAQVE
+1778 SSAQVE

-1794 QTPNTFAVCTEHR
+1794 TPNTFAVCTEHR

-1820 DWLYAFNPLLAGSI
+1820 DWLYAFNPLLAGTI

>member
-390 DIIDTH
+390 DIIDM
-396 PAAEGS
+396 
-402 KYVSDFENNNG
+402 
-413 TSGAELSQRHDNL
+413 
-426 STVTNAIAGISP
+426 TNAIAGISP

-1349 PSQDDRQFLDSDM
+1349 PSQDDR
-1362 PSISFGNDTRT
+1362 T

-1608 SHSHVCISASESKSC
+1608 SHSHVCISASESK
-1623 ARPRAETPVH
+1623 
-1633 TSAPPQLSEMSVTLM
+1633 LSEMSVTLM

-1794 QTPNTFAVCTEHR
+1794 TPNTFAVCTEHR

>member
-26 CIIQMSGSTTTIL
+26 CIIQMSGSTTTIV

-52 FDYSYWSHTT
+52 FDYSYWSHTS
-62 PADIN
+62 PEDIN

-170 EHPLMG
+170 EHPLLG

-375 EVARLRDLLYAQGLG
+375 EVTRLRDLLYAQGLG
-390 DIIDTH
+390 DITDN
-396 PAAEGS
+396 
-402 KYVSDFENNNG
+402 VSDLENNNRNRG
-413 TSGAELSQRHDNL
+413 GVELNPAPDNL
-426 STVTNAIAGISP
+426 STVTNALVGMSP

-452 ASLHERIMFAP
+452 SSLHERILFAP

-571 KEEHCLFRSDTRT
+571 KEEHCVFRSDSR
-584 GGEVIVTLEPCE
+584 GGSEAVVTLEPCE

-684 RREREEANYLL
+684 RREREEATYLL

-715 RYYPEA
+715 RYYPEV

-731 VQWTEREFEL
+731 VQWTERECEL

-804 DAAKD
+804 EAAKD
-809 REKRPF
+809 RETRPF

-879 PWFRLVGSSD
+879 PWFRLVG
-889 ISGCNSSPLFN
+889 
-900 TCMSERMADLTPSP
+900 
-914 TFSNPDSDIT
+914 
-924 EPADEQ
+924 
-930 HEGQE
+930 
-935 EEEEEAEDLEED
+935 
-947 IFPECPLCDGR
+947 
-958 DPFYDRS
+958 
-965 PLFSLVGR
+965 R

-1039 EKFQSESCP
+1039 EKFQAESCP
-1048 AVGMSR
+1048 GVGMSR

-1068 GQISDLG
+1068 GQAADSG

-1083 NTCAVT
+1083 NTCSAVT
-1089 PEDLLLDS
+1089 PEGLLDS
-1097 PEKSTMDGPLEAAL
+1097 PEKAALDGPLDAAL
-1111 DHLKLGSIF
+1111 DHLGLGSTF

-1180 KSFIEYIKSQPIVF
+1180 RSFIEYIKSQPLVF

-1238 STMTRPSAGPCQC
+1238 STLTRPCPGPCHC
-1251 KYDLMVFFE
+1251 KYDLLVYFE

-1278 GGMPCHGTFLLHQ
+1278 GGMPCMGTFLLHQ

-1299 TLVHETG
+1299 TLLHETG
-1306 SLIRWKEVR
+1306 SHIRWKEVR
-1315 ELVVGRIRNTPEADE
+1315 ELVVGRIRNTPETDE
-1330 SLIDPNILSLNILS
+1330 SLIDPNILSLSILS
-1344 SGYIH
+1344 SGYIC
-1349 PSQDDRQFLDSDM
+1349 PAQDDRQFLDSDM
-1362 PSISFGNDTRT
+1362 PRT
-1373 FYQFETAWDSSM
+1373 FYQFEAAWDSSM

-1398 EKIYITLSAYI
+1398 EKIYMTLSAYI

-1418 VITKD
+1418 VVTKD

-1457 VTGVYELSLCRVAD
+1457 VTGVYELSLCHVAD

-1532 LLREKLETT
+1532 LLREKLETA
-1541 QRLGLESLS
+1541 QRPGPEAPS
-1550 PCSSEDSESRSTS
+1550 PASSEDSEAHGSSS
-1563 CVSSPLSADG
+1563 ASSPLTAE
-1573 APEGRSSL
+1573 ARPASL
-1581 PETPSERQK
+1581 EAPSERQR
-1590 ELAVKCLRLLTHT
+1590 ELAVKCLRLLTHS

-1608 SHSHVCISASESKSC
+1608 THSHVCVSASESK
-1623 ARPRAETPVH
+1623 
-1633 TSAPPQLSEMSVTLM
+1633 LSEMSVTLL

-1653 SALGVTTL
+1653 SPLGAATL

-1666 CPSLVEGRYN
+1666 CPSLVEGRYG
-1676 AVEVRALQVSPRV
+1676 ASDLRTLQPCSRPASP
-1689 ESPDLEPV
+1689 EP
-1697 VEGEQKKSPARRP
+1697 EPLPEADAKKPPSPARAA
-1710 EEEKEP
+1710 EADKEP

-1746 NGWVKRFVVV
+1746 AGWAKRFVVV
-1756 RRPYVYIYNSDKDS
+1756 RRPYAYMYNSDKDA
-1770 VERAILNL
+1770 VERFVLNL
-1778 SKAQVE
+1778 STAQVE

-1794 QTPNTFAVCTEHR
+1794 TPNTFAVCTEHR

-1820 DWLYAFNPLLAGSI
+1820 DWLYAFNPLLAGTI

-1840 RRTAQMRI
+1840 RRSAQMRV